1 MSLSKH
7 ALTFLKRHY
16 RALLQRAYVLGLAA
30 TAERRFTLI
39 PAPHSAQPAP
49 AYRRRSKLTVPML
62 VAITALTCGPG
73 LETAAAAR
81 TEFTGDS
88 LNGLYTEGLEI
99 ISAGTYNVADG
110 TKFQKVNEIDGNGA
124 LYLSANTGDYGLTFA
139 GTAEFSG
146 NSAHTYGGAIYTQG
160 NLTIAGGS
168 GNITFSG
175 NSAIYNGGAIYTQG
189 NLTITGG
196 SGNITFSGN
205 YASNTGGAIY
215 TQGNL
220 TIIGGNGNITF
231 SENSAG
237 NTAGAIYTQEDLTII
252 GGNGNITFSGNSAI
266 DTGRAIYTRGN
277 LTITGGSG
285 NITFSENSASI
296 YGGAIY
302 TQGNLT
308 IEGGA
313 GNISFSGN
321 HSYCGGAIYS
331 INGSINIRA
340 GTGGIE
346 FVNNYADSIGGAI
359 YTTGNV
365 ANITLTAAEGNITFS
380 GNTAGSSADN
390 AVYMGTTLFDATIN
404 LQATDGHYVSFADAI
419 DGFSTSSITAHI
431 NQRAQG
437 TDYTGAIKFST
448 SMTLGQVTQ
457 HNGTFELSGNKT
469 TLKSNYTLNQGTYEV
484 KTGATGEH
492 ETFNYKGG
500 DFKLNGTLDVDTFNQ
515 NAGDLKAGT
524 SADDNLNLGTNGR
537 IEVDD
542 YQLKNGSLTLGDGAD
557 SLTITSITLSQNTT
571 LTVEQGFS
579 GSIGSMVNN
588 GGTLTVEEEGSFTAS
603 NSFAHNAGTIV
614 LKPEAAFTIA
624 KDDYTSPAT
633 ELNLSA
639 GSKFEVSAGSY
650 TLSDGA
656 TVKVSGLGS
665 SITAQTIKL
674 NSNSTLHFTIDDSV
688 LGDNSD
694 KAMLSLIQTDNQA
707 SAISL
712 DGVKF
717 TVDSATSTAAKRRA
731 ARTGTAETVH
741 LIHSNKGFT
750 GQPSDSSNKLYKV
763 TVTDGES
770 YRYDVETATP
780 DPDPDTGGTDPGQ
793 GGTNPG
799 EGTTPPGSGGDG
811 SGGDSLVAVRDPLGL
826 ARLSATG
833 NQARAFTIL
842 ENGTF
847 AADSPEERYFKA
859 KGGIFEVTQQDG
871 TAGLNA
877 LTALLPNDAPVV
889 LDQARH
895 TMSFITQA
903 AFDSTELPQA
913 RLSATARGAVQ
924 DDSGRISAP
933 LSLNSALWL
942 KAHLNNLESERYDS
956 GVAGYEGDLSV
967 LALGIDTALTDKW
980 QLGFGFSYSKGDLDA
995 LSRSVESEGYSLFTY
1010 GRYRSGNWY
1019 VNGLVAVSLEDYDE
1033 DSQVLT
1039 QRTKA
1044 DYRATTLY
1052 GAIFTGLELSTAHGG
1067 SFTPELGLTVL
1078 STKLSDYDS
1087 DFSSDIEAERATIS
1101 SALAGFKWQLQA
1113 ISTEA
1118 AELTLQGSLHAR
1130 YDLSTA
1136 GVDYTVGLSNGTQ
1149 LQLTGE
1155 EPNRFAVMPSLGVSL
1170 KLGQSRALELEARYS
1185 AELSEHFTGQAVSLG
1200 LSYRF

>member
-49 AYRRRSKLTVPML
+49 AYRKRPKLTVPML

-73 LETAAAAR
+73 LDTAIAR
-81 TEFTGDS
+81 TTLTDNTISSGIYNQGFEIKLPG
-88 LNGLYTEGLEI
+88 NYT
-99 ISAGTYNVADG
+99 VANG
-110 TKFQKVNEIDGNGA
+110 TKFQNVTESDGAGA
-124 LYLSANTGDYGLTFA
+124 LYLPTPAGNYGLTFA
-139 GTAEFSG
+139 GTAEFLR
-146 NSAHTYGGAIYTQG
+146 NSAINKGGAIYTQG
-160 NLTIAGGS
+160 NLTIRAGSGGIAFVNNHAEGIGGAIYTS
-168 GNITFSG
+168 NVANITLTAAEGNITFSG
-175 NSAIYNGGAIYTQG
+175 NSA
-189 NLTITGG
+189 
-196 SGNITFSGN
+196 SS
-205 YASNTGGAIY
+205 TGGAIY

-220 TIIGGNGNITF
+220 TI
-231 SENSAG
+231 
-237 NTAGAIYTQEDLTII
+237 
-252 GGNGNITFSGNSAI
+252 
-266 DTGRAIYTRGN
+266 RA
-277 LTITGGSG
+277 GSG
-285 NITFSENSASI
+285 DIA
-296 YGGAIY
+296 
-302 TQGNLT
+302 
-308 IEGGA
+308 
-313 GNISFSGN
+313 
-321 HSYCGGAIYS
+321 
-331 INGSINIRA
+331 
-340 GTGGIE
+340 
-346 FVNNYADSIGGAI
+346 FVNNHAEGIGGAI
-359 YTTGNV
+359 YTSNV

-380 GNTAGSSADN
+380 GNTAGSSEDN
-390 AVYMGTTLFDATIN
+390 AVYMDTTLFDATIN
-404 LQATDGHYVSFADAI
+404 LQATDGHYVSFDDAI
-419 DGFSTSSITAHI
+419 DGTKQENITAHI
-431 NQRAQG
+431 NQGAQG

-484 KTGATGEH
+484 KDGATGAH
-492 ETFNYKGG
+492 ETFNYSGG
-500 DFKLNGTLDVDTFNQ
+500 AFKLDGTLDVGTFNQ
-515 NAGDLKAGT
+515 NDGDLKAGT
-524 SADDNLNLGTNGR
+524 GDNLDLGTNGTMK
-537 IEVDD
+537 VDD

-579 GSIGSMVNN
+579 GSIDTMIDN
-588 GGTLTVEEEGSFTAS
+588 GGTLTGEGLADLTLDNFSNSDNYVFPVTDGPKINNFKLLAGGTYTVSSGQHAQYESFEMGGTSLTVEENGSFTVTE
-603 NSFAHNAGTIV
+603 SFTHNAGTIV

-624 KDDYTSPAT
+624 KGDYISPKT

-639 GSKFEVSAGSY
+639 GSTFEVSSGSY
-650 TLSDGA
+650 ILSDGA

-665 SITAQTIKL
+665 SIRAQTIALK
-674 NSNSTLHFTIDDSV
+674 SNSTLHFTIDDSV
-688 LGDNSD
+688 LGKDPDN
-694 KAMLSLIQTDNQA
+694 AMLSLIQTDNQA

-712 DGVKF
+712 SGVKF
-717 TVDSATSTAAKRRA
+717 TVDSDTATAAKRRA

-741 LIHSNKGFT
+741 LIYSNKGFT
-750 GQPSDSSNKLYKV
+750 GQPSDSSNKLYEV
-763 TVTDGES
+763 TVTDGDGAS

-780 DPDPDTGGTDPGQ
+780 DPDPDTGGTD
-793 GGTNPG
+793 PG

-826 ARLSATG
+826 ARLGATG

-889 LDQARH
+889 LDQVRH
-895 TMSFITQA
+895 TISFITQA

-924 DDSGRISAP
+924 DESGRISAP

-942 KAHLNNLESERYDS
+942 KARLNNLESERYDS

-967 LALGIDTALTDKW
+967 LALGIDTALSDKW
-980 QLGFGFSYSKGDLDA
+980 QLGFGFSYSRGDLDA

-1010 GRYRSGNWY
+1010 GRYRSDNWY
-1019 VNGLVAVSLEDYDE
+1019 LNGLVAVSLEDYDE

-1039 QRTKA
+1039 QRTTA

-1052 GAIFTGLELSTAHGG
+1052 GGIFTGLELSTAHGG

-1155 EPNRFAVMPSLGVSL
+1155 EPDRFAVMPSLGVSL

>member
-1 MSLSKH
+1 M
-7 ALTFLKRHY
+7 
-16 RALLQRAYVLGLAA
+16 
-30 TAERRFTLI
+30 
-39 PAPHSAQPAP
+39 AP
-49 AYRRRSKLTVPML
+49 
-62 VAITALTCGPG
+62 
-73 LETAAAAR
+73 
-81 TEFTGDS
+81 
-88 LNGLYTEGLEI
+88 
-99 ISAGTYNVADG
+99 
-110 TKFQKVNEIDGNGA
+110 
-124 LYLSANTGDYGLTFA
+124 
-139 GTAEFSG
+139 
-146 NSAHTYGGAIYTQG
+146 
-160 NLTIAGGS
+160 
-168 GNITFSG
+168 
-175 NSAIYNGGAIYTQG
+175 
-189 NLTITGG
+189 
-196 SGNITFSGN
+196 
-205 YASNTGGAIY
+205 
-215 TQGNL
+215 
-220 TIIGGNGNITF
+220 
-231 SENSAG
+231 
-237 NTAGAIYTQEDLTII
+237 
-252 GGNGNITFSGNSAI
+252 
-266 DTGRAIYTRGN
+266 
-277 LTITGGSG
+277 
-285 NITFSENSASI
+285 
-296 YGGAIY
+296 
-302 TQGNLT
+302 
-308 IEGGA
+308 
-313 GNISFSGN
+313 
-321 HSYCGGAIYS
+321 
-331 INGSINIRA
+331 
-340 GTGGIE
+340 
-346 FVNNYADSIGGAI
+346 
-359 YTTGNV
+359 
-365 ANITLTAAEGNITFS
+365 FS
-380 GNTAGSSADN
+380 GNTANGADN
-390 AVYMGTTLFDATIN
+390 GIYITSTSPSLPPIN
-404 LQATDGHYVSFADAI
+404 LQAKTSRSISFDDAI
-419 DGFSTSSITAHI
+419 SGQSPTGI
-431 NQRAQG
+431 NVNLNKG
-437 TDYTGAIKFST
+437 DDYDGAIKFST

-484 KTGATGEH
+484 KDRATGAH
-492 ETFNYKGG
+492 ETFNYSGG
-500 DFKLNGTLDVDTFNQ
+500 AFKLDGTLDVGTFNQ
-515 NAGDLKAGT
+515 NDGDLKAGT
-524 SADDNLNLGTNGR
+524 GDNLDLGTNGTM
-537 IEVDD
+537 EVDD
-542 YQLKNGSLTLGDGAD
+542 YQLKNGSLTLGNGAD
-557 SLTITSITLSQNTT
+557 KLAITKITLSQNTT

-579 GSIGSMVNN
+579 CSIGSMIDN
-588 GGTLTVEEEGSFTAS
+588 GGTIILESGSKFTQQKVE
-603 NSFAHNAGTIV
+603 
-614 LKPEAAFTIA
+614 
-624 KDDYTSPAT
+624 YTSPKT

-639 GSKFEVSAGSY
+639 GSTFEVSSGSY

-665 SITAQTIKL
+665 SIKAQTIALK
-674 NSNSTLHFTIDDSV
+674 SNSTLHFTIDDSV
-688 LGDNSD
+688 LGHEPDN
-694 KAMLSLIQTDNQA
+694 AMLSLNQTAADA
-707 SAISL
+707 TAISL

-717 TVDSATSTAAKRRA
+717 TVDTATSTAAKRRA

-763 TVTDGES
+763 TVTDGDES

-780 DPDPDTGGTDPGQ
+780 DPDPDTDGTDPGQ

-811 SGGDSLVAVRDPLGL
+811 SGGDSLVAVRDPQGL
-826 ARLSATG
+826 ARLGATG

-889 LDQARH
+889 LDQVRH
-895 TMSFITQA
+895 TISFITQA

-942 KAHLNNLESERYDS
+942 KARLNNLESERYDS

-967 LALGIDTALTDKW
+967 LALGIDTALSDKW

-1010 GRYRSGNWY
+1010 GRYRSDNWY
-1019 VNGLVAVSLEDYDE
+1019 LNGLVAVSLEDYDE

-1039 QRTKA
+1039 QRTTA

-1052 GAIFTGLELSTAHGG
+1052 GGIFTGLELSTAHGG

-1155 EPNRFAVMPSLGVSL
+1155 EPDRFAVMPSLGVSL

>member
-49 AYRRRSKLTVPML
+49 AYRKRPKLTVPML

-73 LETAAAAR
+73 LETAAAR

-88 LNGLYTEGLEI
+88 LNGPYTHGLEI
-99 ISAGTYNVADG
+99 ISAVTYNVADG
-110 TKFQKVNEIDGNGA
+110 TKFQHVSESDGAGA
-124 LYLSANTGDYGLTFA
+124 LYLPTPAGNYGLTFA
-139 GTAEFSG
+139 GTAEFLE
-146 NSAHTYGGAIYTQG
+146 NSAS
-160 NLTIAGGS
+160 N
-168 GNITFSG
+168 
-175 NSAIYNGGAIYTQG
+175 NGGAIFTQG

-205 YASNTGGAIY
+205 SASIYGGAIF
-215 TQGNL
+215 TL
-220 TIIGGNGNITF
+220 
-231 SENSAG
+231 
-237 NTAGAIYTQEDLTII
+237 
-252 GGNGNITFSGNSAI
+252 
-266 DTGRAIYTRGN
+266 GN

-285 NITFSENSASI
+285 NITFSGNSASNN
-296 YGGAIY
+296 GGAIY
-302 TQGNLT
+302 TEGNLT
-308 IEGGA
+308 IVGGA
-313 GNISFSGN
+313 GKISFSGN
-321 HSYCGGAIYS
+321 QATNRRGGAIYS
-331 INGSINIRA
+331 RNGSINIRA

-346 FVNNYADSIGGAI
+346 FVNNHADSNGGAI
-359 YTTGNV
+359 YTDSV

-380 GNTAGSSADN
+380 GNTAGSSN
-390 AVYMGTTLFDATIN
+390 ARNAIYINHDLFDSTIN
-404 LQATDGHYVSFADAI
+404 LQATENHEISFDDAI
-419 DGFSTSSITAHI
+419 SGLSPTGI
-431 NQRAQG
+431 NVNLNQDD
-437 TDYTGAIKFST
+437 DYTGAIKFST

-457 HNGTFELSGNKT
+457 HNGTFELSGTGT
-469 TLKSNYTLNQGTYEV
+469 TLTSNYTLNQGTYEV
-484 KTGATGEH
+484 KDGATGSH
-492 ETFNYKGG
+492 ETFEYHGG
-500 DFKLNGTLDVDTFNQ
+500 DFKLYGTLDVTTFNQ
-515 NAGDLKAGT
+515 NGGALKAGT
-524 SADDNLNLGTNGR
+524 GADDNLNLGTNGR

-557 SLTITSITLSQNTT
+557 KLAITKITLSQNTT

-579 GSIGSMVNN
+579 GSIGSMIDN
-588 GGTLTVEEEGSFTAS
+588 GGTLTGDGLAGLALNEFSTAGDFIFSEESSPTNTTFKLLAGGNFTVSAGDNAQYENFEMGGESLTVGANGSFTVTEKFTH
-603 NSFAHNAGTIV
+603 NSGNIILESGSQ
-614 LKPEAAFTIA
+614 FTQQ
-624 KDDYTSPAT
+624 KGDYTSHAT

-650 TLSDGA
+650 TLADGA

-674 NSNSTLHFTIDDSV
+674 NSGSTLYFQLDQSV
-688 LGDNSD
+688 YDN
-694 KAMLSLIQTDNQA
+694 KPENAMLKLNQTDNSAQ
-707 SAISL
+707 AISL
-712 DGVKF
+712 KDVTV
-717 TVDSATSTAAKRRA
+717 TVDAATTTAAKRRA
-731 ARTGTAETVH
+731 ARTGTTETVH
-741 LIHSNKGFT
+741 LLHSNKGFT
-750 GQPSDSSNKLYKV
+750 DIPADSAANNLYQVK
-763 TVTDGES
+763 VTDGET
-770 YRYDVETATP
+770 YRYGEDTTP

-826 ARLSATG
+826 ARLGATG

-924 DDSGRISAP
+924 DDGGRISAP

-942 KAHLNNLESERYDS
+942 KARLNNLESERYDS

-980 QLGFGFSYSKGDLDA
+980 LLGLGFSYSKGDLDA

-1039 QRTKA
+1039 QRTTA

-1052 GAIFTGLELSTAHGG
+1052 GGIFTGLELSTAHGG
-1067 SFTPELGLTVL
+1067 TFSPELGLTVL

-1087 DFSSDIEAERATIS
+1087 DLSSDIEAERATIS

-1118 AELTLQGSLHAR
+1118 AELTLQGALHAR

-1155 EPNRFAVMPSLGVSL
+1155 EPDRFAVMPSLGVKL
-1170 KLGQSRALELEARYS
+1170 KLGQERALELEARYS

>member
-49 AYRRRSKLTVPML
+49 AYRKRPKLTVPML

-73 LETAAAAR
+73 LETAVAR
-81 TEFTGDS
+81 TTLTGNTIS
-88 LNGLYTEGLEI
+88 SGTYNKGLKI

-110 TKFQKVNEIDGNGA
+110 TKFQKVTESDGAGA
-124 LYLSANTGDYGLTFA
+124 LYLPTPAGNYGLTFA
-139 GTAEFSG
+139 GTAEF
-146 NSAHTYGGAIYTQG
+146 
-160 NLTIAGGS
+160 LR
-168 GNITFSG
+168 
-175 NSAIYNGGAIYTQG
+175 
-189 NLTITGG
+189 
-196 SGNITFSGN
+196 N
-205 YASNTGGAIY
+205 YAISK
-215 TQGNL
+215 
-220 TIIGGNGNITF
+220 
-231 SENSAG
+231 
-237 NTAGAIYTQEDLTII
+237 
-252 GGNGNITFSGNSAI
+252 
-266 DTGRAIYTRGN
+266 
-277 LTITGGSG
+277 
-285 NITFSENSASI
+285 
-296 YGGAIY
+296 GGAIY

-313 GNISFSGN
+313 GKISFSGN
-321 HSYCGGAIYS
+321 HSIHGGAIYS
-331 INGSINIRA
+331 CNGSINIRA
-340 GTGGIE
+340 GTGDIE
-346 FVNNYADSIGGAI
+346 FVNNSADGIGGAI
-359 YTTGNV
+359 YTENV
-365 ANITLTAAEGNITFS
+365 AKITLTAAEGNITFS
-380 GNTAGSSADN
+380 GNTTGSSADN
-390 AVYMGTTLFDATIN
+390 AVYMDTTLFDATIN

-419 DGFSTSSITAHI
+419 DGTWQDKITAHI
-431 NQRAQG
+431 NQG
-437 TDYTGAIKFST
+437 TDYSGTDYIGTIKFST

-492 ETFNYKGG
+492 KTFDYNGG
-500 DFKLNGTLDVDTFNQ
+500 AFKLDGTLDVTTFNQ
-515 NAGDLKAGT
+515 NGGDLKAGT
-524 SADDNLNLGTNGR
+524 GADDNLKLGTNGR

-542 YQLKNGSLTLGDGAD
+542 YQLKNGSLTLGNGAD
-557 SLTITSITLSQNTT
+557 EQLAITKITLSQNTT

-579 GSIGSMVNN
+579 GSIGSMIDN
-588 GGTLTVEEEGSFTAS
+588 GGTLTGDGLAGLALNEFSTAGDFIFSEESSPTTFNLLAGGNFTVSAGDNAQYENFEMEGDSLTVGANGSFTV
-603 NSFAHNAGTIV
+603 TE
-614 LKPEAAFTIA
+614 KFTHTSGNIILESGSTFTQQ
-624 KDDYTSPAT
+624 KDKYTSPKT

-639 GSKFEVSAGSY
+639 GSTFEVSSGSY

-665 SITAQTIKL
+665 SITAQTIAL
-674 NSNSTLHFTIDDSV
+674 NSNSTLHFTLDPSV
-688 LGDNSD
+688 YGNTPD
-694 KAMLSLIQTDNQA
+694 KAMLRLNQTAANA
-707 SAISL
+707 KAISL
-712 DGVKF
+712 KDVTV
-717 TVDSATSTAAKRRA
+717 TVDSDTSTAAKQRS
-731 ARTGTAETVH
+731 ARTGTTETVH
-741 LIHSNKGFT
+741 LLHSNKGFT
-750 GQPSDSSNKLYKV
+750 DIPSDSAANNLYQVK
-763 TVTDGES
+763 VTDGET
-770 YRYDVETATP
+770 YRYGEDTTT
-780 DPDPDTGGTDPGQ
+780 DPDP
-793 GGTNPG
+793 G
-799 EGTTPPGSGGDG
+799 EGNTPNPPGGGDG
-811 SGGDSLVAVRDPLGL
+811 SGGDSLVAVRDPQGL
-826 ARLSATG
+826 ARLGATG
-833 NQARAFTIL
+833 NQERAFTIL

-889 LDQARH
+889 LDQVRH
-895 TMSFITQA
+895 TISFVTQA

-942 KAHLNNLESERYDS
+942 KARLNNLESERYDS

-967 LALGIDTALTDKW
+967 LALGIDTALSDKW

-1010 GRYRSGNWY
+1010 GRYRSDNWY
-1019 VNGLVAVSLEDYDE
+1019 LNGLVAVSLEDYDE

-1039 QRTKA
+1039 QRTTA

-1052 GAIFTGLELSTAHGG
+1052 GGIFTGLELSTAHGG

-1155 EPNRFAVMPSLGVSL
+1155 EPDRFAVMPSLGVSL

>member
-16 RALLQRAYVLGLAA
+16 HALWQRAYVLGLAA
-30 TAERRFTLI
+30 TAWCRFSLI
-39 PAPHSAQPAP
+39 PAPHSTQPAP
-49 AYRRRSKLTVPML
+49 AYRKRPKLTVPFL
-62 VAITALTCGPG
+62 AALTALSCGPG
-73 LETAAAAR
+73 LDTAAAR

-88 LNGLYTEGLEI
+88 LSGSYTTHGLKI

-110 TKFQKVNEIDGNGA
+110 TKFQNVPESDGAGA
-124 LYLSANTGDYGLTFA
+124 LYLPTPAGNYGLTFA
-139 GTAEFSG
+139 GTAEFLR
-146 NSAHTYGGAIYTQG
+146 NHAI
-160 NLTIAGGS
+160 I
-168 GNITFSG
+168 
-175 NSAIYNGGAIYTQG
+175 NGGAICT
-189 NLTITGG
+189 L
-196 SGNITFSGN
+196 
-205 YASNTGGAIY
+205 
-215 TQGNL
+215 
-220 TIIGGNGNITF
+220 
-231 SENSAG
+231 
-237 NTAGAIYTQEDLTII
+237 
-252 GGNGNITFSGNSAI
+252 
-266 DTGRAIYTRGN
+266 
-277 LTITGGSG
+277 
-285 NITFSENSASI
+285 
-296 YGGAIY
+296 
-302 TQGNLT
+302 GNLT

-313 GNISFSGN
+313 GKISFSGN
-321 HSYCGGAIYS
+321 NSIHGGAIYS
-331 INGSINIRA
+331 CNGSINIRA

-346 FVNNYADSIGGAI
+346 FVNNSANGIGGAI
-359 YTTGNV
+359 YTGNV

-390 AVYMGTTLFDATIN
+390 AVYMDTALFDATIN
-404 LQATDGHYVSFADAI
+404 LQATAGHYVSFADAI
-419 DGFSTSSITAHI
+419 DGTKQENITAHI
-431 NQRAQG
+431 NQGAQG

-457 HNGTFELSGNKT
+457 HNGTFELSGTGT
-469 TLKSNYTLNQGTYEV
+469 TLTSNYTLNQGTYEV

-492 ETFNYKGG
+492 KTFDYNGG
-500 DFKLNGTLDVDTFNQ
+500 AFKLDGTLDVTTFNQ
-515 NAGDLKAGT
+515 NGGDLKAGT
-524 SADDNLNLGTNGR
+524 GDNLVLGTNGTM
-537 IEVDD
+537 EVDD
-542 YQLKNGSLTLGDGAD
+542 YQLKNGSLTLGNGAD
-557 SLTITSITLSQNTT
+557 ELAITKITLSQNTT

-579 GSIGSMVNN
+579 GSIGSMIDN
-588 GGTLTVEEEGSFTAS
+588 GGTLTGDGLSGLTLDEFSTAENYTFPAENSPTINTFKLLSGGNFTVSAGESAEYKKFVMEGDSLTVEEQGSFTVTE
-603 NSFAHNAGTIV
+603 SFTHTDGTIV
-614 LKPEAAFTIA
+614 LKPKAAFTVA
-624 KDDYTSPAT
+624 KGDYTSPKYGSPTTAL
-633 ELNLSA
+633 ELSS
-639 GSKFEVSAGSY
+639 GSKFEVSSGRY

-665 SITAQTIKL
+665 SIKAQTIAL

-688 LGDNSD
+688 LGNKPDN
-694 KAMLSLIQTDNQA
+694 AMLSLIQTDNKA

-717 TVDSATSTAAKRRA
+717 TVDSDTATAAKRRA

-763 TVTDGES
+763 IVTDDGVS

-780 DPDPDTGGTDPGQ
+780 DPDPDTGGTD
-793 GGTNPG
+793 PG

-811 SGGDSLVAVRDPLGL
+811 SGGDSLVAVRDPQGL
-826 ARLSATG
+826 ARLGATG

-889 LDQARH
+889 LDQVRH
-895 TMSFITQA
+895 TISFITQA

-924 DDSGRISAP
+924 DESGRISAP

-942 KAHLNNLESERYDS
+942 KARLNNLESERYDS
-956 GVAGYEGDLSV
+956 GVAGYEGDLSL
-967 LALGIDTALTDKW
+967 LALGIDTALSDKW

-1010 GRYRSGNWY
+1010 GRYRSDNWY
-1019 VNGLVAVSLEDYDE
+1019 LNGLVAVSLEDYDE

-1039 QRTKA
+1039 QRTTA

-1052 GAIFTGLELSTAHGG
+1052 GGIFTGLELSTAHGG

-1155 EPNRFAVMPSLGVSL
+1155 EPDRFAVMPSLGVSL

>member
-16 RALLQRAYVLGLAA
+16 RALLQRAYVLGRAA
-30 TAERRFTLI
+30 TAWCRFSLI

-49 AYRRRSKLTVPML
+49 AYRRRPKLTVPFL
-62 VAITALTCGPG
+62 AALTALSCGPG

-88 LNGLYTEGLEI
+88 LNGSYTQGLEI
-99 ISAGTYNVADG
+99 NSPDTYNVADG
-110 TKFQKVNEIDGNGA
+110 TKFQNVNEIDGNGA
-124 LYLSANTGDYGLTFA
+124 LFLSSATTGNYELNFA
-139 GTAEFSG
+139 GEADFLG
-146 NSAHTYGGAIYTQG
+146 NFANAGGAIFAQ
-160 NLTIAGGS
+160 S
-168 GNITFSG
+168 
-175 NSAIYNGGAIYTQG
+175 

-205 YASNTGGAIY
+205 SASDIGGAIY
-215 TQGNL
+215 T
-220 TIIGGNGNITF
+220 
-231 SENSAG
+231 E
-237 NTAGAIYTQEDLTII
+237 
-252 GGNGNITFSGNSAI
+252 
-266 DTGRAIYTRGN
+266 
-277 LTITGGSG
+277 
-285 NITFSENSASI
+285 
-296 YGGAIY
+296 
-302 TQGNLT
+302 GNLT

-313 GNISFSGN
+313 GKISFSGN
-321 HSYCGGAIYS
+321 HSYLGGAIYS

-346 FVNNYADSIGGAI
+346 FVNNHADRIGGAI
-359 YTTGNV
+359 YTGNV

-380 GNTAGSSADN
+380 GNTAGPSN
-390 AVYMGTTLFDATIN
+390 ARNAIYIKHDLFDSTIN
-404 LQATDGHYVSFADAI
+404 LQATENHEISFDDAI
-419 DGFSTSSITAHI
+419 SGLSPTGI
-431 NQRAQG
+431 NVNLNQDD
-437 TDYTGAIKFST
+437 DYTGAIKFST

-457 HNGTFELSGNKT
+457 HNGTFELSGTGT
-469 TLKSNYTLNQGTYEV
+469 TLTSNYTLNQGTYEV
-484 KTGATGEH
+484 KTGATGVH
-492 ETFNYKGG
+492 ETFNYNGG
-500 DFKLNGTLDVDTFNQ
+500 DFKLNGTLDVTTFNQ
-515 NAGDLKAGT
+515 NGGDLKAGT
-524 SADDNLNLGTNGR
+524 GADDNLNLGTNGR

-588 GGTLTVEEEGSFTAS
+588 GGTLTVAQG
-603 NSFAHNAGTIV
+603 
-614 LKPEAAFTIA
+614 
-624 KDDYTSPAT
+624 DYTSHAT

-639 GSKFEVSAGSY
+639 GSKFEVCSGSY
-650 TLSDGA
+650 TLSEGG
-656 TVKVSGLGS
+656 TIKVSGLGS

-688 LGDNSD
+688 LGNEPDN
-694 KAMLSLIQTDNQA
+694 AMLSLIQTDNQA

-763 TVTDGES
+763 TVTDGET
-770 YRYDVETATP
+770 YRYGEDTTP

-811 SGGDSLVAVRDPLGL
+811 SGGDSLVAVRDPQGL
-826 ARLSATG
+826 ARLGATG

-847 AADSPEERYFKA
+847 AVGSSEERYFKA

-889 LDQARH
+889 LDQVRH
-895 TMSFITQA
+895 TISFITQA

-924 DDSGRISAP
+924 DESGRISAP

-942 KAHLNNLESERYDS
+942 KARLNNLESERYDS

-967 LALGIDTALTDKW
+967 LALGIDTALSDKW

-1010 GRYRSGNWY
+1010 GRYRSDNWY
-1019 VNGLVAVSLEDYDE
+1019 LNGLVAVSLEDYDE

-1039 QRTKA
+1039 QRTTA

-1052 GAIFTGLELSTAHGG
+1052 GAIFTGLELATAHGG
-1067 SFTPELGLTVL
+1067 TFSPELGLTVL

-1118 AELTLQGSLHAR
+1118 AELTFQGALHAR

-1155 EPNRFAVMPSLGVSL
+1155 EPDRFAVMPSLGVKL
-1170 KLGQSRALELEARYS
+1170 KLGQERALELEARYS
-1185 AELSEHFTGQAVSLG
+1185 AELSEHLTGQAVSLG

>member
-49 AYRRRSKLTVPML
+49 AYRKRPKLTVPML

-73 LETAAAAR
+73 LETAVAR
-81 TEFTGDS
+81 TTLTGNTIS
-88 LNGLYTEGLEI
+88 SGTEGLEI
-99 ISAGTYNVADG
+99 KSPGNYTVANG
-110 TKFQKVNEIDGNGA
+110 TKFQKVTESDDAGA
-124 LYLSANTGDYGLTFA
+124 LYLPTPAGNYGLTFA
-139 GTAEFSG
+139 GAAEFLE
-146 NSAHTYGGAIYTQG
+146 NYARNNGGAIYTQG
-160 NLTIAGGS
+160 NLTISGGS

-175 NSAIYNGGAIYTQG
+175 NSASIAGGAIYTLGNLTISGGSGNITFSRNSASNIGGAIYTQG

-205 YASNTGGAIY
+205 SASLAGGAIY

-220 TIIGGNGNITF
+220 TI
-231 SENSAG
+231 
-237 NTAGAIYTQEDLTII
+237 
-252 GGNGNITFSGNSAI
+252 
-266 DTGRAIYTRGN
+266 RA
-277 LTITGGSG
+277 GSG
-285 NITFSENSASI
+285 GIAFVNNHADIN
-296 YGGAIY
+296 GGAIY
-302 TQGNLT
+302 T
-308 IEGGA
+308 
-313 GNISFSGN
+313 SM
-321 HSYCGGAIYS
+321 
-331 INGSINIRA
+331 
-340 GTGGIE
+340 
-346 FVNNYADSIGGAI
+346 
-359 YTTGNV
+359 NV

-380 GNTAGSSADN
+380 GNTAVSSADN
-390 AVYMGTTLFDATIN
+390 AVYMDTTLFDATIN
-404 LQATDGHYVSFADAI
+404 LQATDGHYVSFDDAI
-419 DGFSTSSITAHI
+419 DGTWQDKITAHI
-431 NQRAQG
+431 NQG

-457 HNGTFELSGNKT
+457 HNGTFELSGTGT
-469 TLKSNYTLNQGTYEV
+469 TLTSNYTLNQGTYEV
-484 KTGATGEH
+484 KDGATGSH
-492 ETFNYKGG
+492 ETFEYHGG
-500 DFKLNGTLDVDTFNQ
+500 DFKLYGTLDVTTFNQ
-515 NAGDLKAGT
+515 NGGALKAGT
-524 SADDNLNLGTNGR
+524 GADDNLNLGTNGR

-557 SLTITSITLSQNTT
+557 KLAITKITLSQNTT

-579 GSIGSMVNN
+579 GSIDTMIDN
-588 GGTLTVEEEGSFTAS
+588 GATLTGDGLSGLTLDEFSTAENYTFPAENSPTINTFKLLSGGNFTVSAGESAEYKKFVMEGDSLTVEEQGSFTVTE
-603 NSFAHNAGTIV
+603 SFTHTDGTIV
-614 LKPEAAFTIA
+614 LKPKAAFTVA
-624 KDDYTSPAT
+624 KGDYISPKYGSPT
-633 ELNLSA
+633 TVLELSS
-639 GSKFEVSAGSY
+639 GSKFEVSSGSY

-665 SITAQTIKL
+665 SIRAQTIAL

-688 LGDNSD
+688 LGNEPDN
-694 KAMLSLIQTDNQA
+694 AMLSLNQTAADA
-707 SAISL
+707 TAISL

-717 TVDSATSTAAKRRA
+717 TVDTATSTAAKRRA

-763 TVTDGES
+763 IVTDGES
-770 YRYDVETATP
+770 YRYDVETTTP
-780 DPDPDTGGTDPGQ
+780 DPPG
-793 GGTNPG
+793 
-799 EGTTPPGSGGDG
+799 GGDG
-811 SGGDSLVAVRDPLGL
+811 SGGDSLVAVRDPQGL
-826 ARLSATG
+826 ARLGATG

-889 LDQARH
+889 LDQVRH
-895 TMSFITQA
+895 TISFITQA

-942 KAHLNNLESERYDS
+942 KARLNNLESERYDS

-967 LALGIDTALTDKW
+967 LALGIDTALSDKW

-1010 GRYRSGNWY
+1010 GRYRSDNWY
-1019 VNGLVAVSLEDYDE
+1019 LNGLVAVSLEDYDE

-1039 QRTKA
+1039 QRTTA

-1052 GAIFTGLELSTAHGG
+1052 GGIFTGLELSTAHGG

-1155 EPNRFAVMPSLGVSL
+1155 EPDRFAVMPSLGVSL

>member
-16 RALLQRAYVLGLAA
+16 RALLQRAYVLGRAA
-30 TAERRFTLI
+30 TAWCRFSLI

-49 AYRRRSKLTVPML
+49 AYRRRPKLTVPML

-73 LETAAAAR
+73 LETAVAR
-81 TEFTGDS
+81 TTLTGYTIS
-88 LNGLYTEGLEI
+88 GNNNNTGLKIESPGSYT
-99 ISAGTYNVADG
+99 VADG
-110 TKFQKVNEIDGNGA
+110 TKFQNVTEIDGAGA
-124 LYLSANTGDYGLTFA
+124 LYLPTPAGNYGLTFA

-146 NSAHTYGGAIYTQG
+146 NSAHPYGGAISTK
-160 NLTIAGGS
+160 
-168 GNITFSG
+168 
-175 NSAIYNGGAIYTQG
+175 G

-205 YASNTGGAIY
+205 SAISNGGAIY

-220 TIIGGNGNITF
+220 TI
-231 SENSAG
+231 
-237 NTAGAIYTQEDLTII
+237 
-252 GGNGNITFSGNSAI
+252 
-266 DTGRAIYTRGN
+266 RA
-277 LTITGGSG
+277 GSG
-285 NITFSENSASI
+285 GIAF
-296 YGGAIY
+296 
-302 TQGNLT
+302 
-308 IEGGA
+308 
-313 GNISFSGN
+313 
-321 HSYCGGAIYS
+321 
-331 INGSINIRA
+331 INNRTDG
-340 GTGGIE
+340 
-346 FVNNYADSIGGAI
+346 IGGAI
-359 YTTGNV
+359 YTGNV

-380 GNTAGSSADN
+380 GNTAGPISDN

-419 DGFSTSSITAHI
+419 AGTWQDKITAHI
-431 NQRAQG
+431 NQG

-457 HNGTFELSGNKT
+457 HNGTFELSGTGT
-469 TLKSNYTLNQGTYEV
+469 TLTSNYTLNQGTYEV
-484 KTGATGEH
+484 KTGATGAH
-492 ETFNYKGG
+492 DTFDYNGG
-500 DFKLNGTLDVDTFNQ
+500 NLKLEGTIDVTTFNQ
-515 NAGDLKAGT
+515 NGGALKAGT
-524 SADDNLNLGTNGR
+524 GADDNLNLGTNGR

-588 GGTLTVEEEGSFTAS
+588 GGTLTVAQG
-603 NSFAHNAGTIV
+603 
-614 LKPEAAFTIA
+614 
-624 KDDYTSPAT
+624 DYTSHAT

-639 GSKFEVSAGSY
+639 GSKFEVSSGSY
-650 TLSDGA
+650 TLSEGG
-656 TVKVSGLGS
+656 TIKVSGLGS

-688 LGDNSD
+688 LGNEPDN
-694 KAMLSLIQTDNQA
+694 AMLSLIQTDNQA
-707 SAISL
+707 SPISL

-717 TVDSATSTAAKRRA
+717 TVDTATSTAAKRRA

-826 ARLSATG
+826 ARLGATG

-956 GVAGYEGDLSV
+956 GVAGYEGDLSL
-967 LALGIDTALTDKW
+967 LALGIDKALSDKW
-980 QLGFGFSYSKGDLDA
+980 QLGLGFSYSKGDLDA

-1010 GRYRSGNWY
+1010 GRYRSDNWY
-1019 VNGLVAVSLEDYDE
+1019 LNGLVAVSLEDYDE

-1039 QRTKA
+1039 QRTTA

-1052 GAIFTGLELSTAHGG
+1052 GAIFTGLELATAHGG
-1067 SFTPELGLTVL
+1067 TFSPELGLTVL

-1087 DFSSDIEAERATIS
+1087 DLSSDIEAERATIS

-1155 EPNRFAVMPSLGVSL
+1155 EPDRFAVMPSLGVSL

>member
-16 RALLQRAYVLGLAA
+16 RALLQRAYVLGRAA
-30 TAERRFTLI
+30 TAWCRFSLI

-73 LETAAAAR
+73 LETAIAR
-81 TEFTGDS
+81 DTLTGS
-88 LNGLYTEGLEI
+88 TISGTNQTGLKIESPGSYT
-99 ISAGTYNVADG
+99 VADG
-110 TKFQKVNEIDGNGA
+110 TKFQNVKESDSYGA
-124 LYLSANTGDYGLTFA
+124 LYLSDFTSDYELNFA
-139 GTAEFSG
+139 GTADFLENKAEGQNASQG
-146 NSAHTYGGAIYTQG
+146 IGGAINSFS
-160 NLTIAGGS
+160 NLTINGGNGS
-168 GNITFSG
+168 ITFSG
-175 NSAIYNGGAIYTQG
+175 NSAFSQGGAISTAG
-189 NLTITGG
+189 NLIIKGG
-196 SGNITFSGN
+196 SGNISFSQN
-205 YASNTGGAIY
+205 TTSYSASTGGAIY
-215 TQGNL
+215 TN
-220 TIIGGNGNITF
+220 
-231 SENSAG
+231 
-237 NTAGAIYTQEDLTII
+237 
-252 GGNGNITFSGNSAI
+252 
-266 DTGRAIYTRGN
+266 
-277 LTITGGSG
+277 
-285 NITFSENSASI
+285 
-296 YGGAIY
+296 
-302 TQGNLT
+302 NLT

-313 GNISFSGN
+313 GQISFSGN
-321 HSYCGGAIYS
+321 QAGKFGGAIYS
-331 INGSINIRA
+331 RLGNIKIQAGS
-340 GTGGIE
+340 GGIE
-346 FVNNYADSIGGAI
+346 FVNNHAANNGGAI
-359 YTTGNV
+359 YTID
-365 ANITLTAAEGNITFS
+365 AKITLTAAEGNITFS
-380 GNTAGSSADN
+380 GNTAGSGSSKVNN
-390 AVYMGTTLFDATIN
+390 AVYVSGISSTTIN
-404 LQATDGHYVSFADAI
+404 LQATDGHYVRFDDAI
-419 DGFSTSSITAHI
+419 SSNQPSLITTHI
-431 NQRAQG
+431 NQGAQG

-484 KTGATGEH
+484 KDGATGAH
-492 ETFNYKGG
+492 ETFNYSGG
-500 DFKLNGTLDVDTFNQ
+500 AFKLDGTLDVGTFNQ
-515 NAGDLKAGT
+515 NGGDLKAGT
-524 SADDNLNLGTNGR
+524 GADDNLNLGTNGR

-557 SLTITSITLSQNTT
+557 SLTITTFKLLAGGNFTVSAGDNAQYENFEMGGES
-571 LTVEQGFS
+571 LTVGA
-579 GSIGSMVNN
+579 N
-588 GGTLTVEEEGSFTAS
+588 GSFTVTEKFTH
-603 NSFAHNAGTIV
+603 NSGNIILESGSQ
-614 LKPEAAFTIA
+614 FTQQ
-624 KDDYTSPAT
+624 KGDYTSPAT

-674 NSNSTLHFTIDDSV
+674 NSNSTLHFT
-688 LGDNSD
+688 LDNSVYGNTPD
-694 KAMLSLIQTDNQA
+694 QAMLSLNQTAADA
-707 SAISL
+707 TAISL

-780 DPDPDTGGTDPGQ
+780 APDPDTGGTDPGQ

-811 SGGDSLVAVRDPLGL
+811 SGGDSLVAVRDPQGL
-826 ARLSATG
+826 ARLGATG

-847 AADSPEERYFKA
+847 AAGSPEERYFKA

-871 TAGLNA
+871 AAGLNA

-889 LDQARH
+889 LDQVRH
-895 TMSFITQA
+895 TISFITQA

-924 DDSGRISAP
+924 DESGRISAP

-942 KAHLNNLESERYDS
+942 KARLNNLESERYDS

-967 LALGIDTALTDKW
+967 LALGIDTALSDKW
-980 QLGFGFSYSKGDLDA
+980 QLGFGFSYSRGDLDA

-1033 DSQVLT
+1033 DSQVLA
-1039 QRTKA
+1039 QRTTA

-1052 GAIFTGLELSTAHGG
+1052 GGIFTGLELSTAHGG

-1087 DFSSDIEAERATIS
+1087 DLSSDIEAERATIS

-1155 EPNRFAVMPSLGVSL
+1155 EPDRFAVMPSLGVSL
-1170 KLGQSRALELEARYS
+1170 KLGQGRALELEARYS

>member
-1 MSLSKH
+1 M
-7 ALTFLKRHY
+7 
-16 RALLQRAYVLGLAA
+16 
-30 TAERRFTLI
+30 
-39 PAPHSAQPAP
+39 AP
-49 AYRRRSKLTVPML
+49 
-62 VAITALTCGPG
+62 
-73 LETAAAAR
+73 
-81 TEFTGDS
+81 
-88 LNGLYTEGLEI
+88 
-99 ISAGTYNVADG
+99 
-110 TKFQKVNEIDGNGA
+110 
-124 LYLSANTGDYGLTFA
+124 
-139 GTAEFSG
+139 
-146 NSAHTYGGAIYTQG
+146 
-160 NLTIAGGS
+160 
-168 GNITFSG
+168 
-175 NSAIYNGGAIYTQG
+175 
-189 NLTITGG
+189 
-196 SGNITFSGN
+196 
-205 YASNTGGAIY
+205 
-215 TQGNL
+215 
-220 TIIGGNGNITF
+220 
-231 SENSAG
+231 
-237 NTAGAIYTQEDLTII
+237 
-252 GGNGNITFSGNSAI
+252 
-266 DTGRAIYTRGN
+266 
-277 LTITGGSG
+277 
-285 NITFSENSASI
+285 
-296 YGGAIY
+296 
-302 TQGNLT
+302 
-308 IEGGA
+308 
-313 GNISFSGN
+313 
-321 HSYCGGAIYS
+321 
-331 INGSINIRA
+331 
-340 GTGGIE
+340 
-346 FVNNYADSIGGAI
+346 
-359 YTTGNV
+359 
-365 ANITLTAAEGNITFS
+365 FS
-380 GNTAGSSADN
+380 GNTANGADN
-390 AVYMGTTLFDATIN
+390 GIYITSTSPSLPPIN
-404 LQATDGHYVSFADAI
+404 LQAKTSRSISFDDAI
-419 DGFSTSSITAHI
+419 SGQSPTGI
-431 NQRAQG
+431 NVNLNKG
-437 TDYTGAIKFST
+437 DDYDGAIKFST

-484 KTGATGEH
+484 KDRATGAH
-492 ETFNYKGG
+492 ETFNYSGG
-500 DFKLNGTLDVDTFNQ
+500 AFKLDGTLDVGTFNQ
-515 NAGDLKAGT
+515 NDGDLKAGT
-524 SADDNLNLGTNGR
+524 GDNLDLRTNGTM
-537 IEVDD
+537 EVDD
-542 YQLKNGSLTLGDGAD
+542 YQLKNGSLTLGNGAD
-557 SLTITSITLSQNTT
+557 KLAITKITLSQNTT

-579 GSIGSMVNN
+579 CSIGSMIDN
-588 GGTLTVEEEGSFTAS
+588 GGTIILESGSKFTQQKVE
-603 NSFAHNAGTIV
+603 
-614 LKPEAAFTIA
+614 
-624 KDDYTSPAT
+624 YTSPKT

-639 GSKFEVSAGSY
+639 GSTFEVSSGSY

-665 SITAQTIKL
+665 SIKAQTIALK
-674 NSNSTLHFTIDDSV
+674 SNSTLHFTIDDSV
-688 LGDNSD
+688 LGHEPDN
-694 KAMLSLIQTDNQA
+694 AMLSLNQTAADA
-707 SAISL
+707 TAISL

-717 TVDSATSTAAKRRA
+717 TVDTATSTAAKRRA

-763 TVTDGES
+763 TVTDGDES

-780 DPDPDTGGTDPGQ
+780 DPDPDTDGTDPGQ

-799 EGTTPPGSGGDG
+799 EGTTPLGSGGDG
-811 SGGDSLVAVRDPLGL
+811 SGGDSLVAVRDPQGL
-826 ARLSATG
+826 ARLGATG

-889 LDQARH
+889 LDQVRH
-895 TMSFITQA
+895 TISFITQA

-942 KAHLNNLESERYDS
+942 KARLNNLESERYDS

-967 LALGIDTALTDKW
+967 LALGIDTALSDKW

-1010 GRYRSGNWY
+1010 GRYRSDNWY
-1019 VNGLVAVSLEDYDE
+1019 LNGLVAVSLEDYDE

-1039 QRTKA
+1039 QRTTA

-1052 GAIFTGLELSTAHGG
+1052 GGIFTGLELSTAHGG

-1155 EPNRFAVMPSLGVSL
+1155 EPDRFAVMPSLGVSL

>member
-16 RALLQRAYVLGLAA
+16 HALLQRAYVLGLAA

-49 AYRRRSKLTVPML
+49 AYRRRPKLTVPML

-73 LETAAAAR
+73 LETAVAR
-81 TEFTGDS
+81 TTLTGNTIS
-88 LNGLYTEGLEI
+88 SGTYNKGLEI
-99 ISAGTYNVADG
+99 NSPGSYTVDDD
-110 TKFQKVNEIDGNGA
+110 TKFQNVNEIDDAGA
-124 LYLSANTGDYGLTFA
+124 LYLPTPAGNYGLTFA

-266 DTGRAIYTRGN
+266 DKGRAIYTRGN

-313 GNISFSGN
+313 GKISFSGN
-321 HSYCGGAIYS
+321 HSYLGGAIYS

-346 FVNNYADSIGGAI
+346 FVNNHADRIGGAI
-359 YTTGNV
+359 YTGNV

-380 GNTAGSSADN
+380 GNTAGSSN
-390 AVYMGTTLFDATIN
+390 ARNAIYINHDLFDSTIN
-404 LQATDGHYVSFADAI
+404 LQATENHEISFDDAI
-419 DGFSTSSITAHI
+419 SGLSPTGI
-431 NQRAQG
+431 NVNLNQDD
-437 TDYTGAIKFST
+437 DYTGAIKFST

-457 HNGTFELSGNKT
+457 HNGTFELSGTGT
-469 TLKSNYTLNQGTYEV
+469 TLTSNYTLNQGTYEV

-492 ETFNYKGG
+492 ETFNYNGG
-500 DFKLNGTLDVDTFNQ
+500 DFKLNGTLDVTTFNQ
-515 NAGDLKAGT
+515 NGGDLKAGT
-524 SADDNLNLGTNGR
+524 GADDNLNLGTNGR

-557 SLTITSITLSQNTT
+557 SLTITTFKLLAGGNFTVSAGDNAQYENFEMGGES
-571 LTVEQGFS
+571 LTVGA
-579 GSIGSMVNN
+579 N
-588 GGTLTVEEEGSFTAS
+588 GSFTVTEKFTH
-603 NSFAHNAGTIV
+603 NSGNIILESGSQ
-614 LKPEAAFTIA
+614 FTQQ
-624 KDDYTSPAT
+624 KGDYTSHAT

-650 TLSDGA
+650 TLADGA

-674 NSNSTLHFTIDDSV
+674 NSGSTLYFQLDQSV
-688 LGDNSD
+688 YDN
-694 KAMLSLIQTDNQA
+694 KPENAMLKLNQTDNSAQ
-707 SAISL
+707 AISL
-712 DGVKF
+712 KDVTV
-717 TVDSATSTAAKRRA
+717 TVDAATTTAAKRRA
-731 ARTGTAETVH
+731 AHTGTTETVH
-741 LIHSNKGFT
+741 LLHSNKGFT
-750 GQPSDSSNKLYKV
+750 DIPADSAANNLYQVK
-763 TVTDGES
+763 VTDGET
-770 YRYDVETATP
+770 YRYGEDTTP

-826 ARLSATG
+826 ARLGATG

-847 AADSPEERYFKA
+847 AVGSPEERYFKA

-889 LDQARH
+889 LDQVRH
-895 TMSFITQA
+895 TISFITQA

-942 KAHLNNLESERYDS
+942 KARLNNLESERYDS
-956 GVAGYEGDLSV
+956 GVAGYEGDLSL
-967 LALGIDTALTDKW
+967 LALGIDTALSDKW

-1010 GRYRSGNWY
+1010 GRYRSDNWY
-1019 VNGLVAVSLEDYDE
+1019 LNGLVAVSLDDYDE

-1039 QRTKA
+1039 QRTTA

-1052 GAIFTGLELSTAHGG
+1052 GGIFTGLELSTAHGG
-1067 SFTPELGLTVL
+1067 TFSPELGLTVL

-1087 DFSSDIEAERATIS
+1087 DLSSDIEAERATIS

-1155 EPNRFAVMPSLGVSL
+1155 EPDRFAVMPSLGVSL

>member
-16 RALLQRAYVLGLAA
+16 HALLQRAYVLGLAA

-49 AYRRRSKLTVPML
+49 AYRRRSKLTVPFL
-62 VAITALTCGPG
+62 AALTALSCGPG
-73 LETAAAAR
+73 LETAIAR
-81 TEFTGDS
+81 TTLTDNTISSGTY
-88 LNGLYTEGLEI
+88 NQGLEI
-99 ISAGTYNVADG
+99 KSPGNYTVANG
-110 TKFQKVNEIDGNGA
+110 TKFQKVNETDDIGA
-124 LYLSANTGDYGLTFA
+124 LYLSVNTGDYGLTFA
-139 GTAEFSG
+139 GAAEFLKNHASID
-146 NSAHTYGGAIYTQG
+146 GGAIYTRE
-160 NLTIAGGS
+160 
-168 GNITFSG
+168 
-175 NSAIYNGGAIYTQG
+175 

-196 SGNITFSGN
+196 SGNITFSRN
-205 YASNTGGAIY
+205 SASINGGAIF

-220 TIIGGNGNITF
+220 TIV
-231 SENSAG
+231 
-237 NTAGAIYTQEDLTII
+237 
-252 GGNGNITFSGNSAI
+252 
-266 DTGRAIYTRGN
+266 
-277 LTITGGSG
+277 
-285 NITFSENSASI
+285 
-296 YGGAIY
+296 
-302 TQGNLT
+302 
-308 IEGGA
+308 GGA

-321 HSYCGGAIYS
+321 QATYRGGAIYS
-331 INGSINIRA
+331 CNGSINIRA

-346 FVNNYADSIGGAI
+346 FVNNHADSNGGAI
-359 YTTGNV
+359 YTDSV

-380 GNTAGSSADN
+380 GNTAGSSN
-390 AVYMGTTLFDATIN
+390 ARNAIYIKHDLFDSTIN
-404 LQATDGHYVSFADAI
+404 LQATENHEISFDDAI
-419 DGFSTSSITAHI
+419 SGLSPTGI
-431 NQRAQG
+431 NVNLNQDD
-437 TDYTGAIKFST
+437 DYTGAIKFST

-492 ETFNYKGG
+492 KTFDYNGG
-500 DFKLNGTLDVDTFNQ
+500 AFKLDGTLDVGTFNQ
-515 NAGDLKAGT
+515 NDGDLKAGT
-524 SADDNLNLGTNGR
+524 GDNLDLGTNGTM
-537 IEVDD
+537 EVDD

-557 SLTITSITLSQNTT
+557 KLAITKITLSQNTT

-614 LKPEAAFTIA
+614 LKPRSTFTVA
-624 KDDYTSPAT
+624 QGDYTSPAT

-665 SITAQTIKL
+665 SIKAQTIAL
-674 NSNSTLHFTIDDSV
+674 NSNSTLHFTLDNSV
-688 LGDNSD
+688 LGNESD
-694 KAMLSLIQTDNQA
+694 KAMLSLNQTAANA
-707 SAISL
+707 TAISL

-731 ARTGTAETVH
+731 ARTGTAETVN

-826 ARLSATG
+826 ARLGATG

-877 LTALLPNDAPVV
+877 LTALLPNDAP
-889 LDQARH
+889 
-895 TMSFITQA
+895 
-903 AFDSTELPQA
+903 DSTELPQA

-924 DDSGRISAP
+924 DESGRISAP

-942 KAHLNNLESERYDS
+942 KARLNNLESERYDS
-956 GVAGYEGDLSV
+956 GVAGYEGDLSL
-967 LALGIDTALTDKW
+967 LALGIDTALSDKW

-1010 GRYRSGNWY
+1010 GRYRSDNWY
-1019 VNGLVAVSLEDYDE
+1019 LNGLVAVSLDDYDE

-1039 QRTKA
+1039 QRTTA

-1052 GAIFTGLELSTAHGG
+1052 GGIFTGLELSTAHGG
-1067 SFTPELGLTVL
+1067 TFSPELGLTVL

-1087 DFSSDIEAERATIS
+1087 DLSSDIEAERATIS

-1118 AELTLQGSLHAR
+1118 AELTFQGALHAR

-1155 EPNRFAVMPSLGVSL
+1155 EPDRFAVMPSLGVSL
-1170 KLGQSRALELEARYS
+1170 KLGQARALELEARYS

>member
-16 RALLQRAYVLGLAA
+16 RALLQRAYVLGRAA

-49 AYRRRSKLTVPML
+49 AYRRRSKLTVPFL
-62 VAITALTCGPG
+62 AALTALSCGPG
-73 LETAAAAR
+73 LDTAIAR

-88 LNGLYTEGLEI
+88 LNGPYTQGLEI
-99 ISAGTYNVADG
+99 ISEGTYNVADG
-110 TKFQKVNEIDGNGA
+110 TKFQGIIERDHYGA
-124 LYLSANTGDYGLTFA
+124 LFLSSATTGNYELTFA
-139 GTAEFSG
+139 GAAEFLR
-146 NSAHTYGGAIYTQG
+146 NFA
-160 NLTIAGGS
+160 
-168 GNITFSG
+168 NI
-175 NSAIYNGGAIYTQG
+175 NGGAIYTQG

-205 YASNTGGAIY
+205 
-215 TQGNL
+215 
-220 TIIGGNGNITF
+220 
-231 SENSAG
+231 
-237 NTAGAIYTQEDLTII
+237 
-252 GGNGNITFSGNSAI
+252 
-266 DTGRAIYTRGN
+266 
-277 LTITGGSG
+277 
-285 NITFSENSASI
+285 SASFN
-296 YGGAIY
+296 GGAIY

-321 HSYCGGAIYS
+321 QATYRGGAIYS

-346 FVNNYADSIGGAI
+346 FVNNHADRIGGAI
-359 YTTGNV
+359 YTGNV

-380 GNTAGSSADN
+380 GNTAGSSADI
-390 AVYMGTTLFDATIN
+390 AVYMDTTLFDATIN

-419 DGFSTSSITAHI
+419 AGTKQENITAHI
-431 NQRAQG
+431 NQGAQG

-457 HNGTFELSGNKT
+457 HNGTFELSGTGT
-469 TLKSNYTLNQGTYEV
+469 TLTSNYTLNQGTYEV

-492 ETFNYKGG
+492 ETFNYNGG
-500 DFKLNGTLDVDTFNQ
+500 DFKLNGTLDVTTFNQ
-515 NAGDLKAGT
+515 NGGDLKAGT
-524 SADDNLNLGTNGR
+524 GNNLDLGTTGSMK
-537 IEVDD
+537 VDD

-557 SLTITSITLSQNTT
+557 KLAITKITLSQNTT

-614 LKPEAAFTIA
+614 LKPRSTFTVA
-624 KDDYTSPAT
+624 QGDYTSPAT

-688 LGDNSD
+688 LGNEPDN
-694 KAMLSLIQTDNQA
+694 AMLSLIQTDNQA

-717 TVDSATSTAAKRRA
+717 TVDTATSTAAKRRA

-826 ARLSATG
+826 ARLGATG

-889 LDQARH
+889 LDQVRH
-895 TMSFITQA
+895 TISFITQA

-924 DDSGRISAP
+924 DESGRISAP

-956 GVAGYEGDLSV
+956 GVAGYEGDLSL
-967 LALGIDTALTDKW
+967 LALGIDTALSDKW

-1010 GRYRSGNWY
+1010 GRYRSDNWY
-1019 VNGLVAVSLEDYDE
+1019 LNGLVAVSLDDYDE

-1039 QRTKA
+1039 QRTTA

-1052 GAIFTGLELSTAHGG
+1052 GGIFTGLELSTAHGG
-1067 SFTPELGLTVL
+1067 TFSPELGLTVL

-1087 DFSSDIEAERATIS
+1087 DLSSDIEAERATIS

-1155 EPNRFAVMPSLGVSL
+1155 EPDRFAVMPSLGVSL

>member
-49 AYRRRSKLTVPML
+49 AYRKRPKLTVPML
-62 VAITALTCGPG
+62 VAITALSCGPG
-73 LETAAAAR
+73 LDTAIAR
-81 TEFTGDS
+81 TTLSGNTIS
-88 LNGLYTEGLEI
+88 SGTYKEGLEI
-99 ISAGTYNVADG
+99 KSPGNYTVANG
-110 TKFQKVNEIDGNGA
+110 TKFQNVNESDRAGA
-124 LYLSANTGDYGLTFA
+124 LYLPTPAGDYGLTFA
-139 GTAEFSG
+139 GAAEFLENHAS
-146 NSAHTYGGAIYTQG
+146 NKGGAIYTQG
-160 NLTIAGGS
+160 NLTIRAGS
-168 GNITFSG
+168 GDI
-175 NSAIYNGGAIYTQG
+175 A
-189 NLTITGG
+189 
-196 SGNITFSGN
+196 
-205 YASNTGGAIY
+205 
-215 TQGNL
+215 
-220 TIIGGNGNITF
+220 
-231 SENSAG
+231 
-237 NTAGAIYTQEDLTII
+237 
-252 GGNGNITFSGNSAI
+252 
-266 DTGRAIYTRGN
+266 
-277 LTITGGSG
+277 
-285 NITFSENSASI
+285 
-296 YGGAIY
+296 
-302 TQGNLT
+302 
-308 IEGGA
+308 
-313 GNISFSGN
+313 
-321 HSYCGGAIYS
+321 
-331 INGSINIRA
+331 
-340 GTGGIE
+340 
-346 FVNNYADSIGGAI
+346 FVNNHAEGIGGAI
-359 YTTGNV
+359 YTSNV

-380 GNTAGSSADN
+380 GNTAGSSEDN
-390 AVYMGTTLFDATIN
+390 AVYMDTTLFDATIN

-419 DGFSTSSITAHI
+419 SGLSPTGI
-431 NQRAQG
+431 NVNINKG
-437 TDYTGAIKFST
+437 DDYDGAIKFST

-457 HNGTFELSGNKT
+457 HNGTFELSGTGT
-469 TLKSNYTLNQGTYEV
+469 TLTSNYTLNQGTYEV
-484 KTGATGEH
+484 KDGATGSH
-492 ETFNYKGG
+492 ETFEYHGG
-500 DFKLNGTLDVDTFNQ
+500 DFKLDGTLDVTTFNQ
-515 NAGDLKAGT
+515 NGGDLKAGT
-524 SADDNLNLGTNGR
+524 GADDNLNLGTNGR

-557 SLTITSITLSQNTT
+557 SLTITSITLNPNTT

-579 GSIGSMVNN
+579 GSIDTMIDN
-588 GGTLTVEEEGSFTAS
+588 GATLTGDGLAGRAFNEFSTAGDFIFSEESSPIITTFKLLAGGNFTVSAGDSAQYKNFEMEGESLTVGANGSFTV
-603 NSFAHNAGTIV
+603 TE
-614 LKPEAAFTIA
+614 KFTHTSGNIILESGSTFTQQ
-624 KDDYTSPAT
+624 KDKYTSPKT

-639 GSKFEVSAGSY
+639 GSTFEVSSGSY

-665 SITAQTIKL
+665 SIKAQTIKL
-674 NSNSTLHFTIDDSV
+674 NSGSTLYFQLDQSV
-688 LGDNSD
+688 YDN
-694 KAMLSLIQTDNQA
+694 KPENAMLKLNQTDNSAQ
-707 SAISL
+707 AISL
-712 DGVKF
+712 KDVTV
-717 TVDSATSTAAKRRA
+717 TVDAATTTAAKRRA
-731 ARTGTAETVH
+731 ARTGTTETVH
-741 LIHSNKGFT
+741 LLHSNKGFT
-750 GQPSDSSNKLYKV
+750 DIPADSAANNLYQVK
-763 TVTDGES
+763 VTDGET
-770 YRYDVETATP
+770 YRYGEDTTT
-780 DPDPDTGGTDPGQ
+780 DPDP
-793 GGTNPG
+793 G
-799 EGTTPPGSGGDG
+799 EGNTPNPPGGGDG
-811 SGGDSLVAVRDPLGL
+811 SGGDSLVAVRDPQGL
-826 ARLSATG
+826 ARLGATG

-889 LDQARH
+889 LDQVRH
-895 TMSFITQA
+895 TISFITQA

-924 DDSGRISAP
+924 DESGRISAP

-942 KAHLNNLESERYDS
+942 KARLNNLESERYDS

-967 LALGIDTALTDKW
+967 LALGIDTALSDKW
-980 QLGFGFSYSKGDLDA
+980 QLGFGFSYSRGDLDA

-1019 VNGLVAVSLEDYDE
+1019 LNGLVAVSLEDYDE

-1039 QRTKA
+1039 QRTTA

-1052 GAIFTGLELSTAHGG
+1052 GGIFTGLELSTAHGG

-1155 EPNRFAVMPSLGVSL
+1155 EPDRFAVMPSLGVSL

>member
-16 RALLQRAYVLGLAA
+16 HALLQRAYVLGLAA

-49 AYRRRSKLTVPML
+49 AYRRRSKLTVPFL
-62 VAITALTCGPG
+62 AALTALSCGPG
-73 LETAAAAR
+73 LDTAIAR
-81 TEFTGDS
+81 TTLTGHTIS
-88 LNGLYTEGLEI
+88 SGTYNQGLEI
-99 ISAGTYNVADG
+99 KSPGNYTVANG
-110 TKFQKVNEIDGNGA
+110 TKFQKVKETDDIGA
-124 LYLSANTGDYGLTFA
+124 LYLSVNTGDYGLTFA
-139 GTAEFSG
+139 GAAEFLENHASID
-146 NSAHTYGGAIYTQG
+146 GGAIYTP
-160 NLTIAGGS
+160 
-168 GNITFSG
+168 
-175 NSAIYNGGAIYTQG
+175 G

-205 YASNTGGAIY
+205 SASIYGGAIF
-215 TQGNL
+215 TP
-220 TIIGGNGNITF
+220 
-231 SENSAG
+231 
-237 NTAGAIYTQEDLTII
+237 
-252 GGNGNITFSGNSAI
+252 
-266 DTGRAIYTRGN
+266 GN

-285 NITFSENSASI
+285 NITFSGNSASNN
-296 YGGAIY
+296 GGAIY
-302 TQGNLT
+302 TKGNLT
-308 IEGGA
+308 IGGGA
-313 GNISFSGN
+313 GKISFSGN
-321 HSYCGGAIYS
+321 QATYRGGAIYS

-346 FVNNYADSIGGAI
+346 FVNNHADSNGGAI
-359 YTTGNV
+359 YTDSV

-380 GNTAGSSADN
+380 GNTAGSSKASN
-390 AVYMGTTLFDATIN
+390 SIYISNYNGANVH
-404 LQATDGHYVSFADAI
+404 LQAAAGHYVSFADAI

-431 NQRAQG
+431 NQGAQG

-457 HNGTFELSGNKT
+457 HNGTFELSGQGTK
-469 TLKSNYTLNQGTYEV
+469 LSSNYTLNKGTYEV
-484 KTGATGEH
+484 KDGATGAH
-492 ETFNYKGG
+492 DTFDYNGG
-500 DFKLNGTLDVDTFNQ
+500 NLKLEGTIDVTTFNQ
-515 NAGDLKAGT
+515 NGGALKAGT
-524 SADDNLNLGTNGR
+524 GADDNLNLGTNGR
-537 IEVDD
+537 MEVDD
-542 YQLKNGSLTLGDGAD
+542 YQLNTGSLTLGDGAD
-557 SLTITSITLSQNTT
+557 KLAITKITLSQNTT

-579 GSIGSMVNN
+579 GSIGSMINN

-614 LKPEAAFTIA
+614 LKPRSTFTVA
-624 KDDYTSPAT
+624 QGDYTSPAT
-633 ELNLSA
+633 ELNLSS
-639 GSKFEVSAGSY
+639 GSKFEVSSGSY
-650 TLSDGA
+650 TLEDGG
-656 TVKVSGLGS
+656 TIKVSGLGS
-665 SITAQTIKL
+665 SIKAQTIAI
-674 NSNSTLHFTIDDSV
+674 SSGSELHFTLDNSV
-688 LGDNSD
+688 LGNESD

-717 TVDSATSTAAKRRA
+717 TVDTATSTAAKRRA

-763 TVTDGES
+763 TVTDGDS

-811 SGGDSLVAVRDPLGL
+811 SGGDSLVAVRDPQGL
-826 ARLSATG
+826 ARLGATG

-847 AADSPEERYFKA
+847 AVGSPEERYFKA

-889 LDQARH
+889 LDQVRH
-895 TMSFITQA
+895 TISFITQA

-942 KAHLNNLESERYDS
+942 KARLNNLESERYDS

-967 LALGIDTALTDKW
+967 LALGIDTALSDKW

-1010 GRYRSGNWY
+1010 GRYRSDNWY
-1019 VNGLVAVSLEDYDE
+1019 LNGLVAVSLEDYDE

-1039 QRTKA
+1039 QRTTA

-1052 GAIFTGLELSTAHGG
+1052 GGIFTGLELSTAHGG

-1118 AELTLQGSLHAR
+1118 AELTLQGALHAR

-1155 EPNRFAVMPSLGVSL
+1155 EPDRFAVMPSLGVKL
-1170 KLGQSRALELEARYS
+1170 KLGQERALELEARYS

>member
-1 MSLSKH
+1 
-7 ALTFLKRHY
+7 
-16 RALLQRAYVLGLAA
+16 
-30 TAERRFTLI
+30 
-39 PAPHSAQPAP
+39 
-49 AYRRRSKLTVPML
+49 
-62 VAITALTCGPG
+62 
-73 LETAAAAR
+73 
-81 TEFTGDS
+81 
-88 LNGLYTEGLEI
+88 
-99 ISAGTYNVADG
+99 
-110 TKFQKVNEIDGNGA
+110 
-124 LYLSANTGDYGLTFA
+124 
-139 GTAEFSG
+139 
-146 NSAHTYGGAIYTQG
+146 
-160 NLTIAGGS
+160 
-168 GNITFSG
+168 
-175 NSAIYNGGAIYTQG
+175 
-189 NLTITGG
+189 
-196 SGNITFSGN
+196 
-205 YASNTGGAIY
+205 
-215 TQGNL
+215 
-220 TIIGGNGNITF
+220 
-231 SENSAG
+231 
-237 NTAGAIYTQEDLTII
+237 
-252 GGNGNITFSGNSAI
+252 
-266 DTGRAIYTRGN
+266 
-277 LTITGGSG
+277 
-285 NITFSENSASI
+285 
-296 YGGAIY
+296 
-302 TQGNLT
+302 
-308 IEGGA
+308 
-313 GNISFSGN
+313 
-321 HSYCGGAIYS
+321 
-331 INGSINIRA
+331 
-340 GTGGIE
+340 
-346 FVNNYADSIGGAI
+346 
-359 YTTGNV
+359 
-365 ANITLTAAEGNITFS
+365 
-380 GNTAGSSADN
+380 
-390 AVYMGTTLFDATIN
+390 
-404 LQATDGHYVSFADAI
+404 
-419 DGFSTSSITAHI
+419 
-431 NQRAQG
+431 
-437 TDYTGAIKFST
+437 
-448 SMTLGQVTQ
+448 MT
-457 HNGTFELSGNKT
+457 
-469 TLKSNYTLNQGTYEV
+469 
-484 KTGATGEH
+484 
-492 ETFNYKGG
+492 
-500 DFKLNGTLDVDTFNQ
+500 TFNQ
-515 NAGDLKAGT
+515 NGGDLKAGT
-524 SADDNLNLGTNGR
+524 GADDNLNLGTNGR

-588 GGTLTVEEEGSFTAS
+588 GGTLTVAQG
-603 NSFAHNAGTIV
+603 
-614 LKPEAAFTIA
+614 
-624 KDDYTSPAT
+624 DYTSHAT

-639 GSKFEVSAGSY
+639 GSKFEVCSGSY
-650 TLSDGA
+650 TLSEGG
-656 TVKVSGLGS
+656 TIKVSGLGS

-688 LGDNSD
+688 LGNEPDN
-694 KAMLSLIQTDNQA
+694 AMLSLIQTDNQA

-763 TVTDGES
+763 TVTDGET
-770 YRYDVETATP
+770 YRYGEDTTP

-811 SGGDSLVAVRDPLGL
+811 SGGDSLVAVRDPQGL
-826 ARLSATG
+826 ARLGATG

-847 AADSPEERYFKA
+847 AVGSSEERYFKA

-889 LDQARH
+889 LDQVRH
-895 TMSFITQA
+895 TISFITQA

-942 KAHLNNLESERYDS
+942 KARLNNLESERYDS

-967 LALGIDTALTDKW
+967 LALGIDTALSDKW

-1010 GRYRSGNWY
+1010 GRYRSDNWY
-1019 VNGLVAVSLEDYDE
+1019 LNGLVAVSLEDYDE

-1039 QRTKA
+1039 QRTTA

-1052 GAIFTGLELSTAHGG
+1052 GAIFTGLELATAHGG
-1067 SFTPELGLTVL
+1067 TFSPELGLTVL

-1118 AELTLQGSLHAR
+1118 AELTFQGALHAR

-1155 EPNRFAVMPSLGVSL
+1155 EPDRFAVMPSLGVKL
-1170 KLGQSRALELEARYS
+1170 KLGQERALELEARYS
-1185 AELSEHFTGQAVSLG
+1185 AELSEHLTGQAVSLG

>member
-7 ALTFLKRHY
+7 ALTYLKRHY

-30 TAERRFTLI
+30 TAECRFSLI
-39 PAPHSAQPAP
+39 QALHSAQPAP
-49 AYRRRSKLTVPML
+49 AYRRRSKLTVPFL
-62 VAITALTCGPG
+62 AALTALSCGPG
-73 LETAAAAR
+73 LDTAIAR
-81 TEFTGDS
+81 TTLTDNTISSGTY
-88 LNGLYTEGLEI
+88 NQGLEI
-99 ISAGTYNVADG
+99 KSPGNYTVANG
-110 TKFQKVNEIDGNGA
+110 TKFQDVKETDDIGA
-124 LYLSANTGDYGLTFA
+124 LYLSVNTGDYGLTFA
-139 GTAEFSG
+139 GAAEFLKNHASID
-146 NSAHTYGGAIYTQG
+146 GGAIYTRE
-160 NLTIAGGS
+160 NLTITGGS

-175 NSAIYNGGAIYTQG
+175 NSASIYGGAIFTPG

-205 YASNTGGAIY
+205 SASNNGGAIY
-215 TQGNL
+215 T
-220 TIIGGNGNITF
+220 
-231 SENSAG
+231 E
-237 NTAGAIYTQEDLTII
+237 
-252 GGNGNITFSGNSAI
+252 
-266 DTGRAIYTRGN
+266 
-277 LTITGGSG
+277 
-285 NITFSENSASI
+285 
-296 YGGAIY
+296 
-302 TQGNLT
+302 GNLT

-313 GNISFSGN
+313 GKISFSGN
-321 HSYCGGAIYS
+321 QATYRRGGATYRRGGATYRRGGAIYS
-331 INGSINIRA
+331 CNGSINIRA

-346 FVNNYADSIGGAI
+346 FVNNHADSNGGAI
-359 YTTGNV
+359 YTDSV

-380 GNTAGSSADN
+380 GNTAGSSKASN
-390 AVYMGTTLFDATIN
+390 SIYISNYNGANVH
-404 LQATDGHYVSFADAI
+404 LQAADKRAISFADAI
-419 DGFSTSSITAHI
+419 AGTKQENITAHI
-431 NQRAQG
+431 NQGAQG

-457 HNGTFELSGNKT
+457 HNGTFELSGTGT
-469 TLKSNYTLNQGTYEV
+469 TLTSNYTLNQGTYEV
-484 KTGATGEH
+484 KTGATGVH
-492 ETFNYKGG
+492 ETFNYNGG
-500 DFKLNGTLDVDTFNQ
+500 DFKLNGTLDVTTFNQ
-515 NAGDLKAGT
+515 NGGDLKAGT
-524 SADDNLNLGTNGR
+524 GADDNLNLGTNGR

-557 SLTITSITLSQNTT
+557 SLTITTFKLLAGGNFTVSAGDNAQYENFEMGGES
-571 LTVEQGFS
+571 LTVGA
-579 GSIGSMVNN
+579 N
-588 GGTLTVEEEGSFTAS
+588 GSFTVTEKFTH
-603 NSFAHNAGTIV
+603 NSGNIILESGSQ
-614 LKPEAAFTIA
+614 FTQQ
-624 KDDYTSPAT
+624 KGDYTSHAT

-650 TLSDGA
+650 TLADGA

-674 NSNSTLHFTIDDSV
+674 NSGSTLYFQLDQSV
-688 LGDNSD
+688 YDN
-694 KAMLSLIQTDNQA
+694 KPENAMLKLNQTDNSAQ
-707 SAISL
+707 AISL
-712 DGVKF
+712 KDVTV
-717 TVDSATSTAAKRRA
+717 TVDAATTTAAKRRA
-731 ARTGTAETVH
+731 ARTGTTETVH
-741 LIHSNKGFT
+741 LLHSNKGFT
-750 GQPSDSSNKLYKV
+750 DIPADSAANNLYQVK
-763 TVTDGES
+763 VTDGET
-770 YRYDVETATP
+770 YRYGEDTTP

-826 ARLSATG
+826 ARLGATG

-889 LDQARH
+889 LDQVRH
-895 TMSFITQA
+895 TISFITQA

-956 GVAGYEGDLSV
+956 GVAGYEGDLSL
-967 LALGIDTALTDKW
+967 LALGIDKALSDKW
-980 QLGFGFSYSKGDLDA
+980 QLGLGFSYSKGDLDA

-1010 GRYRSGNWY
+1010 GRYRSDNWY
-1019 VNGLVAVSLEDYDE
+1019 LNGLVAVSLEDYDE

-1039 QRTKA
+1039 QRTTA

-1052 GAIFTGLELSTAHGG
+1052 GGIFTGLELSTAHGG
-1067 SFTPELGLTVL
+1067 TFSPELGLTVL

-1087 DFSSDIEAERATIS
+1087 DLSSDIEAERATIS

-1155 EPNRFAVMPSLGVSL
+1155 EPDRFAVMPSLGVSL
-1170 KLGQSRALELEARYS
+1170 KLGQARALELEARYS

>member
-1 MSLSKH
+1 MNLNK
-7 ALTFLKRHY
+7 
-16 RALLQRAYVLGLAA
+16 
-30 TAERRFTLI
+30 
-39 PAPHSAQPAP
+39 
-49 AYRRRSKLTVPML
+49 
-62 VAITALTCGPG
+62 
-73 LETAAAAR
+73 
-81 TEFTGDS
+81 GD
-88 LNGLYTEGLEI
+88 
-99 ISAGTYNVADG
+99 
-110 TKFQKVNEIDGNGA
+110 
-124 LYLSANTGDYGLTFA
+124 DY
-139 GTAEFSG
+139 
-146 NSAHTYGGAIYTQG
+146 
-160 NLTIAGGS
+160 
-168 GNITFSG
+168 
-175 NSAIYNGGAIYTQG
+175 
-189 NLTITGG
+189 
-196 SGNITFSGN
+196 
-205 YASNTGGAIY
+205 
-215 TQGNL
+215 
-220 TIIGGNGNITF
+220 
-231 SENSAG
+231 
-237 NTAGAIYTQEDLTII
+237 D
-252 GGNGNITFSGNSAI
+252 
-266 DTGRAIYTRGN
+266 
-277 LTITGGSG
+277 
-285 NITFSENSASI
+285 
-296 YGGAIY
+296 
-302 TQGNLT
+302 
-308 IEGGA
+308 
-313 GNISFSGN
+313 
-321 HSYCGGAIYS
+321 
-331 INGSINIRA
+331 
-340 GTGGIE
+340 
-346 FVNNYADSIGGAI
+346 
-359 YTTGNV
+359 
-365 ANITLTAAEGNITFS
+365 
-380 GNTAGSSADN
+380 
-390 AVYMGTTLFDATIN
+390 
-404 LQATDGHYVSFADAI
+404 
-419 DGFSTSSITAHI
+419 
-431 NQRAQG
+431 
-437 TDYTGAIKFST
+437 GAIKFST

-484 KTGATGEH
+484 KDGATGAH
-492 ETFNYKGG
+492 ETFNYSGG
-500 DFKLNGTLDVDTFNQ
+500 AFKLDGTLDVGTFNQ
-515 NAGDLKAGT
+515 NDGDLKAGT
-524 SADDNLNLGTNGR
+524 GDNLDLRTNGTM
-537 IEVDD
+537 EVDD
-542 YQLKNGSLTLGDGAD
+542 YQLKNGSLTLGNGAD
-557 SLTITSITLSQNTT
+557 KLAITKITLSQNTT

-579 GSIGSMVNN
+579 CSIGSMIDN
-588 GGTLTVEEEGSFTAS
+588 GGTIILESGSKFTQQKVE
-603 NSFAHNAGTIV
+603 
-614 LKPEAAFTIA
+614 
-624 KDDYTSPAT
+624 YTSPKT

-639 GSKFEVSAGSY
+639 GSTFEVSSGSY

-665 SITAQTIKL
+665 SIKAQTIAL

-688 LGDNSD
+688 LGKEPDN
-694 KAMLSLIQTDNQA
+694 AMLSLIQTDNQA

-717 TVDSATSTAAKRRA
+717 TVDTATSTAAKRRA

-763 TVTDGES
+763 TLTDGDES

-780 DPDPDTGGTDPGQ
+780 DPDLDTGGTDPGQ
-793 GGTNPG
+793 GGTKPG
-799 EGTTPPGSGGDG
+799 EGTTPPSSGGDG

-826 ARLSATG
+826 ARLGATG
-833 NQARAFTIL
+833 NQARAFTII

-889 LDQARH
+889 LDQVRH
-895 TMSFITQA
+895 TISFITQA

-924 DDSGRISAP
+924 DESGRISAP

-942 KAHLNNLESERYDS
+942 KARLNNLESERYDS
-956 GVAGYEGDLSV
+956 GVAGYEGDLSL
-967 LALGIDTALTDKW
+967 LALGIDTALSDKW

-1010 GRYRSGNWY
+1010 GRYRSDNWY
-1019 VNGLVAVSLEDYDE
+1019 LNGLVAVSLEDYDE

-1039 QRTKA
+1039 QRTTA

-1052 GAIFTGLELSTAHGG
+1052 GGIFTGLELSTAHGG

-1155 EPNRFAVMPSLGVSL
+1155 EPDRFAVMPSLGVSL

>member
-16 RALLQRAYVLGLAA
+16 RALLQRFYVLGLAA
-30 TAERRFTLI
+30 TAWCRFSLI
-39 PAPHSAQPAP
+39 PAPHSTQPAP
-49 AYRRRSKLTVPML
+49 AYRKRPKLTVPFL
-62 VAITALTCGPG
+62 AALTALSCAPG
-73 LETAAAAR
+73 LDTAIAR
-81 TEFTGDS
+81 TTLSGNTISSET
-88 LNGLYTEGLEI
+88 YKEGLEI
-99 ISAGTYNVADG
+99 KSPGNYTVANG
-110 TKFQKVNEIDGNGA
+110 TKFQGIKEDDGIGA
-124 LYLSANTGDYGLTFA
+124 LYLSVNTGDYGLTFA
-139 GTAEFSG
+139 GAAEFLG
-146 NSAHTYGGAIYTQG
+146 NYASTDGGAISTRK
-160 NLTIAGGS
+160 
-168 GNITFSG
+168 
-175 NSAIYNGGAIYTQG
+175 

-196 SGNITFSGN
+196 SGNITFSG
-205 YASNTGGAIY
+205 
-215 TQGNL
+215 
-220 TIIGGNGNITF
+220 
-231 SENSAG
+231 
-237 NTAGAIYTQEDLTII
+237 
-252 GGNGNITFSGNSAI
+252 
-266 DTGRAIYTRGN
+266 
-277 LTITGGSG
+277 
-285 NITFSENSASI
+285 NSASI

-308 IEGGA
+308 ISGGSGNITFSGNSARINGGA
-313 GNISFSGN
+313 IYISGN
-321 HSYCGGAIYS
+321 HSIHGGAIYS
-331 INGSINIRA
+331 CNGSINIRA
-340 GTGGIE
+340 GTGDIE
-346 FVNNYADSIGGAI
+346 FVNNSADGIGGAI
-359 YTTGNV
+359 YTENV
-365 ANITLTAAEGNITFS
+365 AKITLTAAEGNITFS

-390 AVYMGTTLFDATIN
+390 AVYMTTLFDATIN
-404 LQATDGHYVSFADAI
+404 LQATYGHYVSFDDAI
-419 DGFSTSSITAHI
+419 DGTKQENITAHI
-431 NQRAQG
+431 NQGAQG
-437 TDYTGAIKFST
+437 TDYSGTIKFST

-457 HNGTFELSGNKT
+457 HNGTFELSGNQT

-492 ETFNYKGG
+492 KTFDYNGG
-500 DFKLNGTLDVDTFNQ
+500 AFKLDGTLDVTTFNQ
-515 NAGDLKAGT
+515 NGGDLKAGT
-524 SADDNLNLGTNGR
+524 GDNLDLGTNGTMK
-537 IEVDD
+537 VDD

-557 SLTITSITLSQNTT
+557 SLTITSITLSPNTT

-579 GSIGSMVNN
+579 GYIDTMIDNGATLTGEGLADLTLDNFSNSDNYVFPVTDGPKINN
-588 GGTLTVEEEGSFTAS
+588 FKLLAGGTYTVSSGQHAQYESFEMGGTSLTVEENGSFTVTE
-603 NSFAHNAGTIV
+603 SFTHNAGTIV

-665 SITAQTIKL
+665 SITAQTIAL
-674 NSNSTLHFTIDDSV
+674 NSNSTLHFTLDPSV
-688 LGDNSD
+688 YGNTPD
-694 KAMLSLIQTDNQA
+694 KAMLRLNQTAANA
-707 SAISL
+707 KAISL
-712 DGVKF
+712 KDVTV
-717 TVDSATSTAAKRRA
+717 TVDSDTSTAAKQRS
-731 ARTGTAETVH
+731 ARTGTTETVH
-741 LIHSNKGFT
+741 LLHSNKGFT
-750 GQPSDSSNKLYKV
+750 DIPSDSAANNLYQVK
-763 TVTDGES
+763 VTDGET
-770 YRYDVETATP
+770 YRYGEDTTT
-780 DPDPDTGGTDPGQ
+780 DPDP
-793 GGTNPG
+793 G
-799 EGTTPPGSGGDG
+799 EGNTPNPPGGGDG
-811 SGGDSLVAVRDPLGL
+811 SGGDSLVAVRDPQGL
-826 ARLSATG
+826 ARLGATG

-889 LDQARH
+889 LDQVRH
-895 TMSFITQA
+895 TISFITQA

-924 DDSGRISAP
+924 DESGRISAP

-942 KAHLNNLESERYDS
+942 KARLNNLESERYDS

-967 LALGIDTALTDKW
+967 LALGIDTALSDKW

-1010 GRYRSGNWY
+1010 GRYRSDNWY
-1019 VNGLVAVSLEDYDE
+1019 LNGLVAVSLEDYDE

-1039 QRTKA
+1039 QRTTA

-1052 GAIFTGLELSTAHGG
+1052 GGIFTGLELSTAHGG

-1155 EPNRFAVMPSLGVSL
+1155 EPDRFAVMPSLGVSL

-1185 AELSEHFTGQAVSLG
+1185 VELSEHFTGQAVSLG

>member
-16 RALLQRAYVLGLAA
+16 HALLQRAYVLGLAA

-49 AYRRRSKLTVPML
+49 AYRRRSKLTVPFL
-62 VAITALTCGPG
+62 AALTALSCGPG
-73 LETAAAAR
+73 LDTAIAR
-81 TEFTGDS
+81 TTLTGNTIS
-88 LNGLYTEGLEI
+88 SGTYNQGLEI
-99 ISAGTYNVADG
+99 KSPGNYTVANG
-110 TKFQKVNEIDGNGA
+110 TKFQVIKEDDGIGA
-124 LYLSANTGDYGLTFA
+124 LYLSVNTGDYGLTFA
-139 GTAEFSG
+139 GAAEFLG
-146 NSAHTYGGAIYTQG
+146 NYASTDSGAISTRK
-160 NLTIAGGS
+160 NLTITGGS

-175 NSAIYNGGAIYTQG
+175 NSASIYGGAIYTPG

-205 YASNTGGAIY
+205 SAKIKGGAIY
-215 TQGNL
+215 
-220 TIIGGNGNITF
+220 I
-231 SENSAG
+231 
-237 NTAGAIYTQEDLTII
+237 
-252 GGNGNITFSGNSAI
+252 
-266 DTGRAIYTRGN
+266 
-277 LTITGGSG
+277 
-285 NITFSENSASI
+285 
-296 YGGAIY
+296 
-302 TQGNLT
+302 
-308 IEGGA
+308 
-313 GNISFSGN
+313 SGN
-321 HSYCGGAIYS
+321 HSNCGGGAIYS
-331 INGSINIRA
+331 CNGSINIRA

-346 FVNNYADSIGGAI
+346 FVNNHADSNGGAI
-359 YTTGNV
+359 YTDSV

-380 GNTAGSSADN
+380 GNTAGSNKASN
-390 AVYMGTTLFDATIN
+390 SIYIHNYNGTN
-404 LQATDGHYVSFADAI
+404 VHLQAADKRAISFADAI
-419 DGFSTSSITAHI
+419 AGTWQDKITAHI
-431 NQRAQG
+431 NQG
-437 TDYTGAIKFST
+437 TDYSGTIKFST

-457 HNGTFELSGNKT
+457 HNGTFELSGTGT
-469 TLKSNYTLNQGTYEV
+469 TLTSNYTLNQGTYEV

-492 ETFNYKGG
+492 ETFNYTGG

-603 NSFAHNAGTIV
+603 NSFAHNARTIV
-614 LKPEAAFTIA
+614 LKPRSTFTVA
-624 KDDYTSPAT
+624 QGDYTSPAT

-674 NSNSTLHFTIDDSV
+674 NSGSTLYFQLDQSV
-688 LGDNSD
+688 YDN
-694 KAMLSLIQTDNQA
+694 KPENAMLKLNQTDNSAQ
-707 SAISL
+707 AISL
-712 DGVKF
+712 KDVTV
-717 TVDSATSTAAKRRA
+717 TVDAATTTAAKRRA
-731 ARTGTAETVH
+731 ARTGTTETVH
-741 LIHSNKGFT
+741 LLHSNKGFT
-750 GQPSDSSNKLYKV
+750 DIPADSAANNLYQVK
-763 TVTDGES
+763 VTDGET
-770 YRYDVETATP
+770 YRYGEDTTP
-780 DPDPDTGGTDPGQ
+780 DPDPGTGGTNPGQGGTDPGT
-793 GGTNPG
+793 GGTKPG
-799 EGTTPPGSGGDG
+799 EGNTPNPPGGGDG
-811 SGGDSLVAVRDPLGL
+811 SGGDSLVAVRDPQGL
-826 ARLSATG
+826 ARLGATG

-847 AADSPEERYFKA
+847 AVGSPEERYFKA

-871 TAGLNA
+871 AAGLNA

-913 RLSATARGAVQ
+913 HIGATARTRSAVQ

-1010 GRYRSGNWY
+1010 GRYRSDNWY
-1019 VNGLVAVSLEDYDE
+1019 LNGLVAVSLDDYDE

-1039 QRTKA
+1039 QRTTA

-1052 GAIFTGLELSTAHGG
+1052 GGIFTGLELSTAHGG
-1067 SFTPELGLTVL
+1067 TFSPELGLTVL

-1087 DFSSDIEAERATIS
+1087 DLSSDIEAERATIS

-1155 EPNRFAVMPSLGVSL
+1155 EPDRFAVMPSLGVSL
-1170 KLGQSRALELEARYS
+1170 KLGQGRALELEARYS

>member
-16 RALLQRAYVLGLAA
+16 RALLQRAYVLGLDA

-49 AYRRRSKLTVPML
+49 AYRRRSKLTVPFL
-62 VAITALTCGPG
+62 AALTALSCGPG
-73 LETAAAAR
+73 LDTAIAR
-81 TEFTGDS
+81 TTLTGNTIS
-88 LNGLYTEGLEI
+88 SGTYNQGLEI
-99 ISAGTYNVADG
+99 KSPGNYTVANG
-110 TKFQKVNEIDGNGA
+110 TKFQKIQEDDGNGA
-124 LYLSANTGDYGLTFA
+124 LYLSLSVNTGDCGLTFA
-139 GTAEFSG
+139 GAAEFLG
-146 NSAHTYGGAIYTQG
+146 NYASITGGAIYTRE
-160 NLTIAGGS
+160 
-168 GNITFSG
+168 
-175 NSAIYNGGAIYTQG
+175 

-205 YASNTGGAIY
+205 SARINGGAIY
-215 TQGNL
+215 TKGNL
-220 TIIGGNGNITF
+220 T
-231 SENSAG
+231 
-237 NTAGAIYTQEDLTII
+237 
-252 GGNGNITFSGNSAI
+252 
-266 DTGRAIYTRGN
+266 
-277 LTITGGSG
+277 
-285 NITFSENSASI
+285 
-296 YGGAIY
+296 
-302 TQGNLT
+302 T

-313 GNISFSGN
+313 GKISFSGN
-321 HSYCGGAIYS
+321 HSNRGGAIYS
-331 INGSINIRA
+331 CNGSINIRA

-346 FVNNYADSIGGAI
+346 FVNNHADSNGGAI
-359 YTTGNV
+359 YTDSV

-380 GNTAGSSADN
+380 GNTAGSTRNAIYIDN
-390 AVYMGTTLFDATIN
+390 SDPPAIN
-404 LQATDGHYVSFADAI
+404 LQAKGNHFISFEDAI
-419 DGFSTSSITAHI
+419 SGVNPANIDVFLNQGADYDGT
-431 NQRAQG
+431 
-437 TDYTGAIKFST
+437 IKFST

-457 HNGTFELSGNKT
+457 HNGTFELSGTGTKLT
-469 TLKSNYTLNQGTYEV
+469 SNYTLNQGTYEV

-492 ETFNYKGG
+492 ETFNYTGG

-614 LKPEAAFTIA
+614 LKPRSTFTVA
-624 KDDYTSPAT
+624 QGDYTSPAT

-674 NSNSTLHFTIDDSV
+674 NSGSTLYFQLDQSV
-688 LGDNSD
+688 YDN
-694 KAMLSLIQTDNQA
+694 KPENAMLKLNQTDNSAQ
-707 SAISL
+707 AISL
-712 DGVKF
+712 KDVTV
-717 TVDSATSTAAKRRA
+717 TVDAATTTAAKRRA
-731 ARTGTAETVH
+731 ARTGTTETVH
-741 LIHSNKGFT
+741 LLHSNKGFT
-750 GQPSDSSNKLYKV
+750 DIPADSAANNLYQVK
-763 TVTDGES
+763 VTDGET
-770 YRYDVETATP
+770 YRYGEDTTP
-780 DPDPDTGGTDPGQ
+780 DPDPGTGGTNPGQ
-793 GGTNPG
+793 GGTAPGTGGTKPG
-799 EGTTPPGSGGDG
+799 EGNTPNPPGGGDG
-811 SGGDSLVAVRDPLGL
+811 SGGDSLVAVRDPQGL
-826 ARLSATG
+826 ARLGATG

-847 AADSPEERYFKA
+847 AVGSPEERYFKA

-871 TAGLNA
+871 AAGLNA

-913 RLSATARGAVQ
+913 HIGATARTRSAVQ

-1010 GRYRSGNWY
+1010 GRYRSDNWY
-1019 VNGLVAVSLEDYDE
+1019 LNGLVAVSLDDYDE

-1039 QRTKA
+1039 QRTTA

-1052 GAIFTGLELSTAHGG
+1052 GGIFTGLELSTAHGG
-1067 SFTPELGLTVL
+1067 TFSPELGLTVL

-1087 DFSSDIEAERATIS
+1087 DLSSDIEAERATIS

-1155 EPNRFAVMPSLGVSL
+1155 EPDRFAVMPSLGVSL
-1170 KLGQSRALELEARYS
+1170 KLGQGRALELEARYS

>member
-1 MSLSKH
+1 
-7 ALTFLKRHY
+7 
-16 RALLQRAYVLGLAA
+16 
-30 TAERRFTLI
+30 
-39 PAPHSAQPAP
+39 
-49 AYRRRSKLTVPML
+49 
-62 VAITALTCGPG
+62 
-73 LETAAAAR
+73 
-81 TEFTGDS
+81 
-88 LNGLYTEGLEI
+88 
-99 ISAGTYNVADG
+99 
-110 TKFQKVNEIDGNGA
+110 
-124 LYLSANTGDYGLTFA
+124 
-139 GTAEFSG
+139 
-146 NSAHTYGGAIYTQG
+146 
-160 NLTIAGGS
+160 
-168 GNITFSG
+168 
-175 NSAIYNGGAIYTQG
+175 
-189 NLTITGG
+189 
-196 SGNITFSGN
+196 
-205 YASNTGGAIY
+205 
-215 TQGNL
+215 
-220 TIIGGNGNITF
+220 
-231 SENSAG
+231 
-237 NTAGAIYTQEDLTII
+237 
-252 GGNGNITFSGNSAI
+252 
-266 DTGRAIYTRGN
+266 
-277 LTITGGSG
+277 
-285 NITFSENSASI
+285 
-296 YGGAIY
+296 
-302 TQGNLT
+302 
-308 IEGGA
+308 
-313 GNISFSGN
+313 
-321 HSYCGGAIYS
+321 
-331 INGSINIRA
+331 
-340 GTGGIE
+340 
-346 FVNNYADSIGGAI
+346 
-359 YTTGNV
+359 
-365 ANITLTAAEGNITFS
+365 
-380 GNTAGSSADN
+380 
-390 AVYMGTTLFDATIN
+390 MGTTLFDATIN

-469 TLKSNYTLNQGTYEV
+469 TLKSNYTLNQGTYEL
-484 KTGATGEH
+484 KDDATGVH
-492 ETFNYKGG
+492 ETFDYNGG
-500 DFKLNGTLDVDTFNQ
+500 DFKLNGTLDVGTFNQ
-515 NAGDLKAGT
+515 NDGDLKAGT
-524 SADDNLNLGTNGR
+524 GDNLDLGTTGSMK
-537 IEVDD
+537 VDD

-557 SLTITSITLSQNTT
+557 KLAITKITLSQNTT

-614 LKPEAAFTIA
+614 LKPRSTFTVA
-624 KDDYTSPAT
+624 QGDYTSPAT

-639 GSKFEVSAGSY
+639 GSKFEVSSGSY

-826 ARLSATG
+826 ARLGATG

-889 LDQARH
+889 LDQVRH
-895 TMSFITQA
+895 TISFITQA

-924 DDSGRISAP
+924 DENGRISAP

-942 KAHLNNLESERYDS
+942 KARLNNLESERYDS

-967 LALGIDTALTDKW
+967 LALGIDTALSDKW

-1010 GRYRSGNWY
+1010 GRYRSDNWY
-1019 VNGLVAVSLEDYDE
+1019 LNGLVAVSLEDYDE

-1039 QRTKA
+1039 QRTTA

-1052 GAIFTGLELSTAHGG
+1052 GAIFTGLELATAHGG
-1067 SFTPELGLTVL
+1067 TFSPELGLTVL

-1087 DFSSDIEAERATIS
+1087 DLSSDIEAERATIS

-1155 EPNRFAVMPSLGVSL
+1155 EPDRFAVMPSLGVSL
-1170 KLGQSRALELEARYS
+1170 KLGQARALELEARYS

>member
-1 MSLSKH
+1 M
-7 ALTFLKRHY
+7 
-16 RALLQRAYVLGLAA
+16 
-30 TAERRFTLI
+30 
-39 PAPHSAQPAP
+39 AP
-49 AYRRRSKLTVPML
+49 
-62 VAITALTCGPG
+62 
-73 LETAAAAR
+73 
-81 TEFTGDS
+81 
-88 LNGLYTEGLEI
+88 
-99 ISAGTYNVADG
+99 
-110 TKFQKVNEIDGNGA
+110 
-124 LYLSANTGDYGLTFA
+124 
-139 GTAEFSG
+139 
-146 NSAHTYGGAIYTQG
+146 
-160 NLTIAGGS
+160 
-168 GNITFSG
+168 
-175 NSAIYNGGAIYTQG
+175 
-189 NLTITGG
+189 
-196 SGNITFSGN
+196 
-205 YASNTGGAIY
+205 
-215 TQGNL
+215 
-220 TIIGGNGNITF
+220 
-231 SENSAG
+231 
-237 NTAGAIYTQEDLTII
+237 
-252 GGNGNITFSGNSAI
+252 
-266 DTGRAIYTRGN
+266 
-277 LTITGGSG
+277 
-285 NITFSENSASI
+285 
-296 YGGAIY
+296 
-302 TQGNLT
+302 
-308 IEGGA
+308 
-313 GNISFSGN
+313 
-321 HSYCGGAIYS
+321 
-331 INGSINIRA
+331 
-340 GTGGIE
+340 
-346 FVNNYADSIGGAI
+346 
-359 YTTGNV
+359 
-365 ANITLTAAEGNITFS
+365 FS
-380 GNTAGSSADN
+380 GNTANGADN
-390 AVYMGTTLFDATIN
+390 GIYITSTSPSLPPIN
-404 LQATDGHYVSFADAI
+404 LQAKTSRSISFDDAI
-419 DGFSTSSITAHI
+419 SGQSPTGI
-431 NQRAQG
+431 NVNLNKG
-437 TDYTGAIKFST
+437 DDYDGAIKFST

-484 KTGATGEH
+484 KDRATGAH
-492 ETFNYKGG
+492 ETFNYSGG
-500 DFKLNGTLDVDTFNQ
+500 AFKLDGTLDVGTFNQ
-515 NAGDLKAGT
+515 NDGDLKAGT
-524 SADDNLNLGTNGR
+524 GDNLDLRTNGTM
-537 IEVDD
+537 EVDD
-542 YQLKNGSLTLGDGAD
+542 YQLKNGSLTLGNGAD
-557 SLTITSITLSQNTT
+557 KLAITKITLSQNTT

-579 GSIGSMVNN
+579 CSIGSMIDN
-588 GGTLTVEEEGSFTAS
+588 GGTIILESGSKFTQQKVE
-603 NSFAHNAGTIV
+603 
-614 LKPEAAFTIA
+614 
-624 KDDYTSPAT
+624 YTSPKT

-639 GSKFEVSAGSY
+639 GSTFEVSSGSY

-665 SITAQTIKL
+665 SIKAQTIALK
-674 NSNSTLHFTIDDSV
+674 SNSTLHFTIDDSV
-688 LGDNSD
+688 LGHEPDN
-694 KAMLSLIQTDNQA
+694 AMLSLNQTAADA
-707 SAISL
+707 TAISL

-717 TVDSATSTAAKRRA
+717 TVDTATSTAAKRRA

-763 TVTDGES
+763 TVTDGDES

-780 DPDPDTGGTDPGQ
+780 DPDPDTDGTDPGQ

-811 SGGDSLVAVRDPLGL
+811 SGGDSLVAVRDPQGL
-826 ARLSATG
+826 ARLGATG

-889 LDQARH
+889 LDQVRH
-895 TMSFITQA
+895 TISFITQA

-942 KAHLNNLESERYDS
+942 KARLNNLESERYDS

-967 LALGIDTALTDKW
+967 LALGIDTALSDKW

-1010 GRYRSGNWY
+1010 GRYRSDNWY
-1019 VNGLVAVSLEDYDE
+1019 LNGLVAVSLEDYDE

-1039 QRTKA
+1039 QRTTA

-1052 GAIFTGLELSTAHGG
+1052 GGIFTGLELSTAHGG

-1155 EPNRFAVMPSLGVSL
+1155 EPDRFAVMPSLGVSL

>member
-1 MSLSKH
+1 M
-7 ALTFLKRHY
+7 
-16 RALLQRAYVLGLAA
+16 
-30 TAERRFTLI
+30 
-39 PAPHSAQPAP
+39 
-49 AYRRRSKLTVPML
+49 
-62 VAITALTCGPG
+62 
-73 LETAAAAR
+73 
-81 TEFTGDS
+81 D
-88 LNGLYTEGLEI
+88 
-99 ISAGTYNVADG
+99 DD
-110 TKFQKVNEIDGNGA
+110 TKFQNVNEIDDAGA
-124 LYLSANTGDYGLTFA
+124 LYLPTPAGNYGLTFA
-139 GTAEFSG
+139 GTAEFSE
-146 NSAHTYGGAIYTQG
+146 NFA
-160 NLTIAGGS
+160 
-168 GNITFSG
+168 NI
-175 NSAIYNGGAIYTQG
+175 NGGAIYTQG

-205 YASNTGGAIY
+205 YASVKGGAIY

-220 TIIGGNGNITF
+220 TITGGSGNLTF
-231 SENSAG
+231 SGNSVSTYG
-237 NTAGAIYTQEDLTII
+237 GAIYTQRNLTIT
-252 GGNGNITFSGNSAI
+252 GGNGNITFSGNYA
-266 DTGRAIYTRGN
+266 DNT
-277 LTITGGSG
+277 
-285 NITFSENSASI
+285 
-296 YGGAIY
+296 GGAIY
-302 TQGNLT
+302 TEGNLT

-313 GNISFSGN
+313 GKISFSGN
-321 HSYCGGAIYS
+321 HSALGGAIHSNASS
-331 INGSINIRA
+331 ITIRA
-340 GTGGIE
+340 GSGGIA
-346 FVNNYADSIGGAI
+346 FINNHTDGIGGAI
-359 YTTGNV
+359 YTGNV

-380 GNTAGSSADN
+380 GNTASPISDN

-419 DGFSTSSITAHI
+419 SGLSPTGI
-431 NQRAQG
+431 NVNLNQDD
-437 TDYTGAIKFST
+437 DYTGAIKFST

-457 HNGTFELSGNKT
+457 HNGTFELSGQGTK
-469 TLKSNYTLNQGTYEV
+469 LSSNYTLNQGTYEV
-484 KTGATGEH
+484 KDGATGAH
-492 ETFNYKGG
+492 ETFNYSGG
-500 DFKLNGTLDVDTFNQ
+500 AFKLEGTIDVTTFNQ
-515 NAGDLKAGT
+515 NGGALKAGT
-524 SADDNLNLGTNGR
+524 GADDNLNLGTNGR

-588 GGTLTVEEEGSFTAS
+588 GGTLTVAQG
-603 NSFAHNAGTIV
+603 
-614 LKPEAAFTIA
+614 
-624 KDDYTSPAT
+624 DYTSHAT

-639 GSKFEVSAGSY
+639 GSKFEVCSGSY
-650 TLSDGA
+650 TLSEGG
-656 TVKVSGLGS
+656 TIKVSGLGS

-688 LGDNSD
+688 LGNEPDN
-694 KAMLSLIQTDNQA
+694 AMLSLIQTDNQA
-707 SAISL
+707 SPISL

-717 TVDSATSTAAKRRA
+717 TVDTATSTAAKRRA

-826 ARLSATG
+826 ARLGATG

-956 GVAGYEGDLSV
+956 GVAGYEGDLSL
-967 LALGIDTALTDKW
+967 LALGIDKALSDKW
-980 QLGFGFSYSKGDLDA
+980 QLGLGFSYSKGDLDA

-1010 GRYRSGNWY
+1010 GRYRSDNWY
-1019 VNGLVAVSLEDYDE
+1019 LNGLVAVSLEDYDE

-1039 QRTKA
+1039 QRTTA

-1052 GAIFTGLELSTAHGG
+1052 GAIFTGLELATAHGG
-1067 SFTPELGLTVL
+1067 TFSPELGLTVL

-1087 DFSSDIEAERATIS
+1087 DLSSDIEAERATIS
-1101 SALAGFKWQLQA
+1101 SALAGFKWQLTA
-1113 ISTEA
+1113 LSTEA
-1118 AELTLQGSLHAR
+1118 AELTFQGALHAR

-1155 EPNRFAVMPSLGVSL
+1155 EPDRFAVMPSLGVSL
-1170 KLGQSRALELEARYS
+1170 KLGQERALELEARYS

>member
-16 RALLQRAYVLGLAA
+16 RALLQRAYVLGRAA

-39 PAPHSAQPAP
+39 PALHSAQPAP
-49 AYRRRSKLTVPML
+49 AYRRRSKLTVPFL
-62 VAITALTCGPG
+62 AALTALSCGPG
-73 LETAAAAR
+73 LDTAIAR

-88 LNGLYTEGLEI
+88 LNGPYTQGLEI
-99 ISAGTYNVADG
+99 ISEGTYNVADG
-110 TKFQKVNEIDGNGA
+110 TKFQGIIERDHYGA
-124 LYLSANTGDYGLTFA
+124 LFLSSATTGNYELTFA
-139 GTAEFSG
+139 GAAEFLR
-146 NSAHTYGGAIYTQG
+146 NFA
-160 NLTIAGGS
+160 
-168 GNITFSG
+168 NI
-175 NSAIYNGGAIYTQG
+175 NGGAIYTQG

-205 YASNTGGAIY
+205 SA
-215 TQGNL
+215 
-220 TIIGGNGNITF
+220 NI
-231 SENSAG
+231 N
-237 NTAGAIYTQEDLTII
+237 
-252 GGNGNITFSGNSAI
+252 
-266 DTGRAIYTRGN
+266 
-277 LTITGGSG
+277 
-285 NITFSENSASI
+285 
-296 YGGAIY
+296 GGAIY

-321 HSYCGGAIYS
+321 QATYRGGAIYS

-346 FVNNYADSIGGAI
+346 FVNNHADRIGGAI
-359 YTTGNV
+359 YTGNV

-380 GNTAGSSADN
+380 GNTAGSSADI
-390 AVYMGTTLFDATIN
+390 AVYMDTTLFDATIN

-419 DGFSTSSITAHI
+419 AGTKQENITAHI
-431 NQRAQG
+431 NQGAQG

-457 HNGTFELSGNKT
+457 HNGTFELSGTGT
-469 TLKSNYTLNQGTYEV
+469 TLTSNYTLNQGTYEV

-492 ETFNYKGG
+492 ETFNYNGG
-500 DFKLNGTLDVDTFNQ
+500 DFKLNGTLDVTTFNQ
-515 NAGDLKAGT
+515 NGGDLKAGT
-524 SADDNLNLGTNGR
+524 GNNLDLGTTGSMK
-537 IEVDD
+537 VDD

-557 SLTITSITLSQNTT
+557 KLAITKITLSQNTT

-614 LKPEAAFTIA
+614 LKPRSTFTVA
-624 KDDYTSPAT
+624 QGDYTSPAT

-688 LGDNSD
+688 LGNEPDN
-694 KAMLSLIQTDNQA
+694 AMLSLIQTDNQA

-717 TVDSATSTAAKRRA
+717 TVDTATSTAAKRRA

-826 ARLSATG
+826 ARLGATG

-889 LDQARH
+889 LDQVRH
-895 TMSFITQA
+895 TISFITQA

-924 DDSGRISAP
+924 DESGRISAP

-956 GVAGYEGDLSV
+956 GVAGYEGDLSL
-967 LALGIDTALTDKW
+967 LALGIDTALSDKW

-1010 GRYRSGNWY
+1010 GRYRSDNWY
-1019 VNGLVAVSLEDYDE
+1019 LNGLVAVSLDDYDE

-1039 QRTKA
+1039 QRTTA

-1052 GAIFTGLELSTAHGG
+1052 GGIFTGLELSTAHGG
-1067 SFTPELGLTVL
+1067 TFSPELGLTVL

-1087 DFSSDIEAERATIS
+1087 DLSSDIEAERATIS

-1155 EPNRFAVMPSLGVSL
+1155 EPDRFAVMPSLGVSL

>member
-1 MSLSKH
+1 M
-7 ALTFLKRHY
+7 
-16 RALLQRAYVLGLAA
+16 
-30 TAERRFTLI
+30 E
-39 PAPHSAQPAP
+39 
-49 AYRRRSKLTVPML
+49 
-62 VAITALTCGPG
+62 
-73 LETAAAAR
+73 
-81 TEFTGDS
+81 
-88 LNGLYTEGLEI
+88 
-99 ISAGTYNVADG
+99 
-110 TKFQKVNEIDGNGA
+110 
-124 LYLSANTGDYGLTFA
+124 
-139 GTAEFSG
+139 
-146 NSAHTYGGAIYTQG
+146 NSAS
-160 NLTIAGGS
+160 N
-168 GNITFSG
+168 
-175 NSAIYNGGAIYTQG
+175 NGGAIYTQG

-205 YASNTGGAIY
+205 SASIAGGAIY

-220 TIIGGNGNITF
+220 TI
-231 SENSAG
+231 
-237 NTAGAIYTQEDLTII
+237 
-252 GGNGNITFSGNSAI
+252 
-266 DTGRAIYTRGN
+266 RA
-277 LTITGGSG
+277 GSG
-285 NITFSENSASI
+285 GIAFVNNHADIN
-296 YGGAIY
+296 GGAIY
-302 TQGNLT
+302 T
-308 IEGGA
+308 
-313 GNISFSGN
+313 SM
-321 HSYCGGAIYS
+321 
-331 INGSINIRA
+331 
-340 GTGGIE
+340 
-346 FVNNYADSIGGAI
+346 
-359 YTTGNV
+359 NV

-380 GNTAGSSADN
+380 GNTAVSSADN
-390 AVYMGTTLFDATIN
+390 AVYMDTTLFDATIN
-404 LQATDGHYVSFADAI
+404 LQATDGHYVSFDDAI
-419 DGFSTSSITAHI
+419 DGTWQDKITAHI
-431 NQRAQG
+431 NQG

-457 HNGTFELSGNKT
+457 HNGTFELSGTGT
-469 TLKSNYTLNQGTYEV
+469 TLTSNYTLNQGTYEV
-484 KTGATGEH
+484 KDGATGSH
-492 ETFNYKGG
+492 ETFEYHGG
-500 DFKLNGTLDVDTFNQ
+500 DFKLYGTLDVTTFNQ
-515 NAGDLKAGT
+515 NGGALKAGT
-524 SADDNLNLGTNGR
+524 GADDNLNLGTNGR

-557 SLTITSITLSQNTT
+557 KLAITKITLSQNTT

-579 GSIGSMVNN
+579 GSIDTMIDN
-588 GGTLTVEEEGSFTAS
+588 GATLTGDGLSGLTLDEFSTAENYTFPAENSPTINTFKLLSGGNFTVSAGESAEYKKFVMEGDSLTVEEQGSFTVTE
-603 NSFAHNAGTIV
+603 SFTHTDGTIV
-614 LKPEAAFTIA
+614 LKPKAAFTVA
-624 KDDYTSPAT
+624 KGDYISPKYGSPT
-633 ELNLSA
+633 TVLELSS
-639 GSKFEVSAGSY
+639 GSKFEVSSGSY

-665 SITAQTIKL
+665 SIKAQTIAL
-674 NSNSTLHFTIDDSV
+674 NLNSTLHFTLDDSV
-688 LGDNSD
+688 YGNTPD
-694 KAMLSLIQTDNQA
+694 KAMLSLNQTAADA
-707 SAISL
+707 TAISL

-741 LIHSNKGFT
+741 LLHSNKGFT
-750 GQPSDSSNKLYKV
+750 DIPADSAANNLYQVK
-763 TVTDGES
+763 VTDGET
-770 YRYDVETATP
+770 YRYGEDTTP

-811 SGGDSLVAVRDPLGL
+811 SGGNSLVAVRDPLGL
-826 ARLSATG
+826 ARLGATG

-889 LDQARH
+889 LDQVRH
-895 TMSFITQA
+895 TISFITQA

-924 DDSGRISAP
+924 DESGRISAP

-942 KAHLNNLESERYDS
+942 KARLNNLESERYDS

-967 LALGIDTALTDKW
+967 LALGIDTALSDKW

-1039 QRTKA
+1039 QRTTA

-1052 GAIFTGLELSTAHGG
+1052 GGIFTGLELSTAHGG
-1067 SFTPELGLTVL
+1067 TFSPELGLTVL

-1087 DFSSDIEAERATIS
+1087 DLSSDIEAERATIS

-1118 AELTLQGSLHAR
+1118 AELTLQGALHAR

-1155 EPNRFAVMPSLGVSL
+1155 ELDRFAVMPSLGVKL
-1170 KLGQSRALELEARYS
+1170 KLGQERALELEARYS

>member
-16 RALLQRAYVLGLAA
+16 RALLQRAYVLGRAA

-49 AYRRRSKLTVPML
+49 AYRRRSKLTVPFL
-62 VAITALTCGPG
+62 AALTALSCGPG
-73 LETAAAAR
+73 LETAVAR
-81 TEFTGDS
+81 TTLTGNTIS
-88 LNGLYTEGLEI
+88 SGTYNQGLEI
-99 ISAGTYNVADG
+99 KSPGNYTVANG
-110 TKFQKVNEIDGNGA
+110 TKFQKVYETD
-124 LYLSANTGDYGLTFA
+124 
-139 GTAEFSG
+139 G
-146 NSAHTYGGAIYTQG
+146 NSALFLSSATTGNYELNFAGEADFLGNFATNAGGAIFAQS
-160 NLTIAGGS
+160 NLTITGGS

-175 NSAIYNGGAIYTQG
+175 NFAISNGGAISTKG

-205 YASNTGGAIY
+205 SVSFNGG
-215 TQGNL
+215 
-220 TIIGGNGNITF
+220 
-231 SENSAG
+231 
-237 NTAGAIYTQEDLTII
+237 
-252 GGNGNITFSGNSAI
+252 
-266 DTGRAIYTRGN
+266 AIYTRGN

-296 YGGAIY
+296 NGGAIY

-380 GNTAGSSADN
+380 DNTADSSDN
-390 AVYMGTTLFDATIN
+390 AVYVGNYYRSANIN
-404 LQATDGHYVSFADAI
+404 LQATAGHYVHFDDAI
-419 DGFSTSSITAHI
+419 DGTKQENITAHI
-431 NQRAQG
+431 NQGAQG

-457 HNGTFELSGNKT
+457 HNGTFELSGTGT
-469 TLKSNYTLNQGTYEV
+469 TLTSNYTLNQGTYEV
-484 KTGATGEH
+484 KTGATGVH
-492 ETFNYKGG
+492 ETFDYNGG
-500 DFKLNGTLDVDTFNQ
+500 DFKLNGTLYVGTLNQ
-515 NAGDLKAGT
+515 NDGDLKAGT
-524 SADDNLNLGTNGR
+524 GADDNLNLGTNGR

-603 NSFAHNAGTIV
+603 NSFTHNAGTIV
-614 LKPEAAFTIA
+614 LKPRSTFTVA
-624 KDDYTSPAT
+624 QGEYTSPAT
-633 ELNLSA
+633 ELNLSSD
-639 GSKFEVSAGSY
+639 SKFEVSAGSY

-665 SITAQTIKL
+665 SIKAQTIAI
-674 NSNSTLHFTIDDSV
+674 SSGSELHFTLDNSV
-688 LGDNSD
+688 LGNESD

-826 ARLSATG
+826 ARLGATG

-889 LDQARH
+889 LDQVRH
-895 TMSFITQA
+895 TISFITQA

-956 GVAGYEGDLSV
+956 GVAGYEGDLSL
-967 LALGIDTALTDKW
+967 LALGIDKALSDKW
-980 QLGFGFSYSKGDLDA
+980 QLGLGFSYSKGDLDA

-1019 VNGLVAVSLEDYDE
+1019 LNGLVAVSLDDYDE

-1039 QRTKA
+1039 QRTTA

-1052 GAIFTGLELSTAHGG
+1052 GGIFTGLELSTAHGG
-1067 SFTPELGLTVL
+1067 TFSPELGLTVL

-1087 DFSSDIEAERATIS
+1087 DLSSDIEAERATIS

-1155 EPNRFAVMPSLGVSL
+1155 EPDRFAVMPSLGVSL
-1170 KLGQSRALELEARYS
+1170 KLGQARALELEARYS
-1185 AELSEHFTGQAVSLG
+1185 AELSEHFTGHAVSLG